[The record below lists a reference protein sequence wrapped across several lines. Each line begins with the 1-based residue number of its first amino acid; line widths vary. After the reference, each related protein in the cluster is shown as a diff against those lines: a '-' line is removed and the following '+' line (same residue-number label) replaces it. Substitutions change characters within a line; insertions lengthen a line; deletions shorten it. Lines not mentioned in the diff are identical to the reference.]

1 MSDGSVVIEISLDDK
16 KADKQLDAF
25 EKDLAKAGT
34 NAGAA
39 LDKAYREAVSDIAS
53 QSKRLKDTF
62 VNAFKSMGSAGS
74 NALKASL
81 NFMRELPSNVQAA
94 LSKLASTVKTGF
106 VNAAKA
112 SITAI
117 KELGT
122 SIKNT
127 AVNIKNGFF
136 SIAKTV
142 QSSIVSA
149 VKVSINVIKSIPS
162 AIKSAGISIKSALVS
177 SLQAAK
183 SAAISFAQTTVKVI
197 RSIPSAAK
205 TAAVAVKDSF
215 VVAYKAA
222 VVAAYMSVKGTI
234 SAVKAIPSATKS
246 AALAVSS
253 AMKTAFSA
261 VASAAKTTG
270 TTVKSA
276 LKTGF
281 SAVKSG
287 AKAAGQAG
295 ISALKGLGNIAKST
309 GSLIKS
315 GLVSGFNAAKA
326 AAKGAGAGMR
336 EALKNSVEKPAEQAR
351 FSVLKLAAALG
362 LIAATK
368 NVVGSA
374 IGRVDTID
382 TATKS
387 LTVLTGS
394 AKDAQLVM
402 TDLTAAIDGTPIA
415 LDAVALGAKK
425 MVAAGM
431 KAANVKPVFT
441 AIADAAYG
449 VGNGSESIDQMTDA
463 ISALQ
468 ASGVA
473 YADDIN
479 RLVDAGVPAW
489 QILANSTGKSVGE
502 MKKYVSEGSL
512 ESTKAIAMLTK
523 GIEEGTTGMA
533 GNTAKMAGLAKT
545 AGNTISGSFANMKTA
560 AVKSLA
566 NIAENLKG
574 PIIQALDVAKNT
586 FKQFAAVTASP
597 EFQKKLSDMI
607 QKIKE
612 LIPVMVKL
620 APTILKVVSA
630 MLALQA
636 VSSVYVAFSNIGK
649 MFVPLKNG
657 LFVIATGFMKLA
669 KTIRHPITAI
679 KNLAFAIKYFIVT
692 SGAVIAIVGAVIAV
706 LYGMYAAFKEN
717 TANIKGFL
725 SGMFDAV
732 KNSFGK
738 IVDVFKQIVSALK
751 PVGSGF
757 KDVLKYIGV
766 GVWVAFGI
774 VLATVVDII
783 QVLARIVLVAIK
795 GLQGL
800 YYAIKAAFQALSG
813 DLKGAKKSLEQ
824 SKEAFVDAGSAIKDA
839 FNKDNYALT
848 GTVEAFKQMGGE
860 AENTAKKTET
870 SGKKIKET
878 LKLVETTAKQTETT
892 VSKSNQAIDTMLSGG
907 VDQYGN
913 KLSEKTKSFLNAAK
927 DLYGQYQE
935 SSKKSQDKYSAAMEK
950 AQDLEGDKRKKAIA
964 DANATLVAEIDK
976 NNGTLLTL
984 QADYAKL
991 LKENKWVDGTEL
1003 TAQQKKFLQQQTAD
1017 IQAELAKQNQLYVEG
1032 NLLKLSNGKT
1042 LNEKERST
1050 SIEVQKSLYADRKKA
1065 VETGEKELADLKKK
1079 KSDATTETEKA
1090 NYQIQIDEQTKKNKT
1105 LAENLQKWASEMN
1118 TIIANGGTLNA
1129 ETFAK
1134 GLSEMGNI
1142 SDEQLSAVWQDFVK
1156 VSGSIDNTLAG
1167 LGAIMSQRGGEG
1179 VQAFVTALQSGDYT
1193 TAALNINNDV
1203 MNTLSTLPNG
1213 MFQNGQSGKDQFIAA
1228 IKSGDFQGAGKFLLD
1243 GVKLGASPLPGE
1255 MNNIGKQGGNANAD
1269 GLKSTAEAN
1278 KSAGAELK
1286 NNAKN
1291 GAFDP
1296 NLFKMTGANNASGFN
1311 GGILDGK
1318 GNAFSAGS
1326 GIGNS
1331 AKSGA
1336 ASVDSSGVGS
1346 DFASGYAQGI
1356 ASGGMMV
1363 AGAASA
1369 LANKALAAVQKKQD
1383 SHSPSKE
1390 SKKLGGDF
1398 GTGYSLGIA
1407 DKNKAVTKAANNL
1420 VASAL
1425 GTESQIKKLSST
1437 LKDKISS
1444 AIDAGLHSK
1453 NKSVGQLKQAKALS
1467 SIEGYIGQQTN
1478 KLAATAKKRD
1488 KVVAQLKAANTKM
1501 ADLTKQSKE
1510 YAASITEKMQSYGSI
1525 SNVDPENP
1533 QSIQAEMQKRLKEIK
1548 AFQANVEKLRKK
1560 GVSKDII
1567 SDILES
1573 GVENGSSYA
1582 QALAKSDAKTIKA
1595 INSTQNQI
1603 NSASKSMGNTAAN
1616 AMYSAGINAAKGLI
1630 NGLNSQKKQ
1639 LENTAKSIANTITNS
1654 VKKALRIHSPSR
1666 VAIEL
1671 GKFFTGGLGNGVLAG
1686 AKGAVQSTNK
1696 MVDKVVNA
1704 ASNMTV
1710 PAITLPKI
1718 SAEKALGLKSVDLNR
1733 TITVKTIIDNKTKES
1748 SNADL
1753 IKAIKES
1760 GAKPVILNLDGEV
1773 LANNSNNRIGSMT
1786 DLGLYGGGLL

>member
-25 EKDLAKAGT
+25 EKDLEKAGT

-197 RSIPSAAK
+197 KSIPGAAK
-205 TAAVAVKDSF
+205 TAATAVKNSF
-215 VVAYKAA
+215 VVAYKAV

-287 AKAAGQAG
+287 AKAVGQAG

-574 PIIQALDVAKNT
+574 PIIQALDVAKNA

-597 EFQKKLSDMI
+597 EFQKKLSDLI

-612 LIPVMVKL
+612 FIPVLIEWAPLL
-620 APTILKVVSA
+620 AKVAAGFVAFNIL
-630 MLALQA
+630 
-636 VSSVYVAFSNIGK
+636 SSVYSKVAGLVMAFRGLASSGTLLGGIVNTVKGS
-649 MFVPLKNG
+649 FLALKVALG
-657 LFVIATGFMKLA
+657 SAAAAFGVI
-669 KTIRHPITAI
+669 I
-679 KNLAFAIKYFIVT
+679 
-692 SGAVIAIVGAVIAV
+692 AVIGAVIAV
-706 LYGMYAAFKEN
+706 AYGMYVSFKEN

-725 SGMFDAV
+725 STMWDGV

-738 IVDVFKQIVSALK
+738 IVDVFKQIVAALK

-757 KDVLKYIGV
+757 KDVLKYV
-766 GVWVAFGI
+766 GVAIWASLGL
-774 VLATVVDII
+774 VLAAVVDII

-795 GLQGL
+795 ALQGL
-800 YYAIKAAFQALSG
+800 YYAIKSAFQALSG

-824 SKEAFVDAGSAIKDA
+824 SKDAFVEAGSAIKDA

-1760 GAKPVILNLDGEV
+1760 RAKPVILNLDGEV

>member
-34 NAGAA
+34 NAGTA

-62 VNAFKSMGSAGS
+62 VNVFKSMGNAGS

-81 NFMRELPSNVQAA
+81 NFIRELPSNVQAA
-94 LSKLASTVKTGF
+94 LSKLASTVKIGF

-112 SITAI
+112 SITAV
-117 KELGT
+117 KNLGT

-142 QSSIVSA
+142 QSSIASA
-149 VKVSINVIKSIPS
+149 VKVSINVIKSIPG

-197 RSIPSAAK
+197 KSIPGAAK
-205 TAAVAVKDSF
+205 TAATAVKNSF
-215 VVAYKAA
+215 VVAYKAV

-246 AALAVSS
+246 AALAISS

-351 FSVLKLAAALG
+351 FSILRLAAAFG

-574 PIIQALDVAKNT
+574 PIIQALDVAKNA

-597 EFQKKLSDMI
+597 EFQKKLSDLI

-612 LIPVMVKL
+612 FIPVLIEWAPVL
-620 APTILKVVSA
+620 AKVAAGFVA
-630 MLALQA
+630 FNII
-636 VSSVYVAFSNIGK
+636 SSVYSKVAGLVMAFRGLASSGTLLGGIVNTVKGAFVGLKAALGSASVAFG
-649 MFVPLKNG
+649 V
-657 LFVIATGFMKLA
+657 
-669 KTIRHPITAI
+669 ITA
-679 KNLAFAIKYFIVT
+679 
-692 SGAVIAIVGAVIAV
+692 VIGSVVAV
-706 LYGMYAAFKEN
+706 LYGMYTAFKEN
-717 TANIKGFL
+717 TAGIKGFL
-725 SGMFDAV
+725 SGMWDAV

-757 KDVLKYIGV
+757 KDILKYIGV

-800 YYAIKAAFQALSG
+800 YYAIKAAFQALHW

-824 SKEAFVDAGSAIKDA
+824 SKDAFVDAGSAIKDA

-860 AENTAKKTET
+860 AEKTAKKTET
-870 SGKKIKET
+870 SGKKIKDT

-892 VSKSNQAIDTMLSGG
+892 VSKSNQAIDMMLSGG
-907 VDQYGN
+907 VDQYGK
-913 KLSEKTKSFLNAAK
+913 KLNEKTKSFLNAAK
-927 DLYGQYQE
+927 DLYEQYQE
-935 SSKKSQDKYSAAMEK
+935 ATKKSQDKYSVAMEK
-950 AQDLEGDKRKKAIA
+950 AQSLEGDKRKKAIA
-964 DANATLVAEIDK
+964 DANKTLVDETTK
-976 NNGTLLTL
+976 NNSTLLTL
-984 QADYAKL
+984 QSDYSNMLKTNRWAD
-991 LKENKWVDGTEL
+991 GQEL
-1003 TAQQKKFLQQQTAD
+1003 TAQQKKFLQQQTTD
-1017 IQAELAKQNQLYVEG
+1017 IQTELAKQNQLYVEA
-1032 NLLKLSNGKT
+1032 NLLRLEQGKS
-1042 LNEKERST
+1042 LNEKERNT
-1050 SIEVQKSLYADRKKA
+1050 SLEVQKSLYEEKKKA
-1065 VETGEKELADLKKK
+1065 VETGEKSLADLKKK
-1079 KSDATTETEKA
+1079 KADASTETEKA

-1105 LAENLQKWASEMN
+1105 LSTNLKNWATEMN
-1118 TIIANGGTLNA
+1118 AIIANGGTLNA
-1129 ETFAK
+1129 ETFAS
-1134 GLSEMGNI
+1134 GLSQLGNI
-1142 SDEQLSAVWQDFVK
+1142 SDEQLSALWQNFV
-1156 VSGSIDNTLAG
+1156 STSTSIDNTLSG
-1167 LGAIMSQRGGEG
+1167 LAAIMGQRGGEG

-1213 MFQNGQSGKDQFIAA
+1213 MFQNGQSGKDQFITA

-1318 GNAFSAGS
+1318 GNAFSAGT

-1346 DFASGYAQGI
+1346 DFASGYVNGI
-1356 ASGGMMV
+1356 LSGMGAV
-1363 AGAASA
+1363 GEAAGS
-1369 LANKALAAVQKKQD
+1369 LANKALQAVKDAQKSK
-1383 SHSPSKE
+1383 SPSKKA
-1390 SKKLGGDF
+1390 KKLGGDF
-1398 GTGYSLGIA
+1398 GSGYSLGIA
-1407 DKNKAVTKAANNL
+1407 SKTKAVNKAASNL
-1420 VASAL
+1420 VAGAL

-1453 NKSVGQLKQAKALS
+1453 NKSSGQLKQAKALN
-1467 SIEGYIGQQTN
+1467 SIEGYIVQQTN
-1478 KLAATAKKRD
+1478 RLAATAKKRD

-1567 SDILES
+1567 NDILEA

-1616 AMYSAGINAAKGLI
+1616 AMYSAGINAARGLI

-1639 LENTAKSIANTITNS
+1639 LEKTAKSIANTITNS
-1654 VKKALRIHSPSR
+1654 VKKALKIHSPSR
-1666 VAIEL
+1666 VAIEI

-1704 ASNMTV
+1704 ASYMTV
-1710 PAITLPKI
+1710 PTINLPKI

-1733 TITVKTIIDNKTKES
+1733 TITVKTIINNKTKES

-1753 IKAIKES
+1753 IKAIQQS
-1760 GAKPVILNLDGEV
+1760 GDRPIIFNVDGKDI
-1773 LANNSNNRIGSMT
+1773 ADNTNNHIGSST
-1786 DLGLYGGGLL
+1786 SLAFYGKGL

>member
-1 MSDGSVVIEISLDDK
+1 MSDGSVVIEISLDDT
-16 KADKQLDAF
+16 KADKQLDTF

-62 VNAFKSMGSAGS
+62 VNAFKSMGNAGS

-81 NFMRELPSNVQAA
+81 SFMRELPANVGSA

-112 SITAI
+112 SITAV
-117 KELGT
+117 KNLGT

-149 VKVSINVIKSIPS
+149 VKTSINVIKSIPG
-162 AIKSAGISIKSALVS
+162 AIKSAGSSIKSALVS
-177 SLQAAK
+177 SLHAAK
-183 SAAISFAQTTVKVI
+183 TAAISFAQTTVKVI
-197 RSIPSAAK
+197 KSIPGAAK
-205 TAAVAVKDSF
+205 TAATAVKNSF
-215 VVAYKAA
+215 VVAYKAV

-261 VASAAKTTG
+261 VVSAAKTTG
-270 TTVKSA
+270 TTVKTA
-276 LKTGF
+276 LTNGF
-281 SAVKSG
+281 SAIKSG
-287 AKAAGQAG
+287 AKTAGQVG
-295 ISALKGLGNIAKST
+295 ISALKGLGNAAKST
-309 GSLIKS
+309 GSLIKN
-315 GLVSGFNAAKA
+315 GLVSGFNAAKS

-351 FSVLKLAAALG
+351 FSILRLAAAFG

-431 KAANVKPVFT
+431 QAANVKPVFT

-473 YADDIN
+473 YSDDIN

-574 PIIQALDVAKNT
+574 PIIQALDVAKNA
-586 FKQFAAVTASP
+586 FKQFASVTASP

-612 LIPVMVKL
+612 LIPVLIEL
-620 APTILKVVSA
+620 APILAKVA
-630 MLALQA
+630 AGFIA
-636 VSSVYVAFSNIGK
+636 FNIISSVYSKIAGLVGAIKGLASSGSLLGSIINTVRSSFLALKVALGSATAAFG
-649 MFVPLKNG
+649 
-657 LFVIATGFMKLA
+657 VIA
-669 KTIRHPITAI
+669 
-679 KNLAFAIKYFIVT
+679 
-692 SGAVIAIVGAVIAV
+692 AVIGAVIAV

-757 KDVLKYIGV
+757 KDILKYVGV

-795 GLQGL
+795 ALQGL
-800 YYAIKAAFQALSG
+800 YYALKAANQAAHW
-813 DLKGAKKSLEQ
+813 DLKGAKKSIEQ
-824 SKEAFVDAGSAIKDA
+824 SKDAFVDAGSAIKDA

-848 GTVEAFKQMGGE
+848 GTIESLKEMGGE
-860 AENTAKKTET
+860 AEKTGTKAET
-870 SGKKIKET
+870 SNKKISSS
-878 LKLVETTAKQTETT
+878 LKLVESTAKQTEAT

-907 VDQYGN
+907 VEQYGN
-913 KLSEKTKSFLNAAK
+913 KLNEKTKSFLNAAK
-927 DLYGQYQE
+927 ELYSNYQE
-935 SSKKSQDKYSAAMEK
+935 SAQKSQDKYTAAMEK
-950 AQDLEGDKRKKAIA
+950 AQSLEGEKRKKVIA

-991 LKENKWVDGTEL
+991 LKGNKWVDGTEL

-1032 NLLKLSNGKT
+1032 NLLKLANGKT
-1042 LNEKERST
+1042 LNEKERAT
-1050 SIEVQKSLYADRKKA
+1050 SIEVQKSLYGDRKKA
-1065 VETGEKELADLKKK
+1065 VETGEKELADLKRK

-1105 LAENLQKWASEMN
+1105 LAGNLQKWASEMN
-1118 TIIANGGTLNA
+1118 AIIANGGTLNA

-1142 SDEQLSAVWQDFVK
+1142 SDEQLGAVWQDFVK

-1167 LGAIMSQRGGEG
+1167 LAAVMSQRGGEG
-1179 VQAFVTALQSGDYT
+1179 VQAFVTALQIGDYT
-1193 TAALNINNDV
+1193 TAALKINDDV
-1203 MNTLSTLPNG
+1203 LNTISGLPNS
-1213 MFQNGQSGKDQFIAA
+1213 MFLNGQSGKDQFLLA

-1243 GVKLGASPLPGE
+1243 GVKMGADPLPGE
-1255 MNNIGKQGGNANAD
+1255 MEKNGKKSGDAQAKGV
-1269 GLKSTAEAN
+1269 KSTAEAN
-1278 KSAGAELK
+1278 KSAGKEIK
-1286 NNAKN
+1286 NNAKS

-1296 NLFKMTGANNASGFN
+1296 NLFKMTGSKNSSGFN
-1311 GGILDGK
+1311 NGILGGKDG
-1318 GNAFSAGS
+1318 AFSAGTS
-1326 GIGNS
+1326 VGGS

-1346 DFASGYAQGI
+1346 DFAAGFANGIRSG
-1356 ASGGMMV
+1356 
-1363 AGAASA
+1363 AGAVGEAAASIA
-1369 LANKALAAVQKKQD
+1369 AKALAAVQKKQD
-1383 SHSPSKE
+1383 SHSPSKK

-1398 GTGYSLGIA
+1398 GSGYSLGIA
-1407 DKNKAVTKAANNL
+1407 SKTKAVTKAASNL
-1420 VASAL
+1420 VAGAL
-1425 GTESQIKKLSST
+1425 GTEKQIKKLSST
-1437 LKDKISS
+1437 LKDKVSS

-1453 NKSVGQLKQAKALS
+1453 NKSRGQLKQAKALN
-1467 SIEGYIGQQTN
+1467 SIEGYIAQQTN

-1510 YAASITEKMQSYGSI
+1510 YEASITEKMQSYGSI
-1525 SNVDPENP
+1525 SNVDAENP
-1533 QSIQAEMQKRLKEIK
+1533 QSIQQEMQKRLKEIK

-1639 LENTAKSIANTITNS
+1639 LEKTAKSIANTITNS

-1666 VAIEL
+1666 VAVEL

-1686 AKGAVQSTNK
+1686 AKGAVKSTNK
-1696 MVDKVVNA
+1696 MVDSVVNA
-1704 ASNMTV
+1704 ASNLTA
-1710 PAITLPKI
+1710 PKITLPHV
-1718 SAEKALGLKSVDLNR
+1718 SAEKALGLKSSDLNR
-1733 TITVKTIIDNKTKES
+1733 TITVKAIVENES
-1748 SNADL
+1748 
-1753 IKAIKES
+1753 K
-1760 GAKPVILNLDGEV
+1760 
-1773 LANNSNNRIGSMT
+1773 NNSNS
-1786 DLGLYGGGLL
+1786 DLINAIEKSGGRPIILNVDGKVIADNTNNHLGNSTSLAFYGKGL

>member
-25 EKDLAKAGT
+25 EKDLEKAGT

-112 SITAI
+112 SITAV
-117 KELGT
+117 KNLGT

-149 VKVSINVIKSIPS
+149 VKVSINVIKSIPG

-197 RSIPSAAK
+197 KSIPGAAK
-205 TAAVAVKDSF
+205 TAATAVKNSF
-215 VVAYKAA
+215 VVAYKAV

-309 GSLIKS
+309 GSLIKT

-574 PIIQALDVAKNT
+574 PIIQALDVAKNA

-597 EFQKKLSDMI
+597 EFQKKLSDLI

-612 LIPVMVKL
+612 FIPVLIEWAPLL
-620 APTILKVVSA
+620 AKVAAGFVA
-630 MLALQA
+630 FNII
-636 VSSVYVAFSNIGK
+636 SSVYSKVAGLVMAFRGLASSGTLLGGIVNTVKGS
-649 MFVPLKNG
+649 FLALKVALG
-657 LFVIATGFMKLA
+657 SAAAAFGVI
-669 KTIRHPITAI
+669 I
-679 KNLAFAIKYFIVT
+679 
-692 SGAVIAIVGAVIAV
+692 AVIGAVIAV
-706 LYGMYAAFKEN
+706 AYGMYVSFKEN

-725 SGMFDAV
+725 STMWDGV

-738 IVDVFKQIVSALK
+738 IVDVFKQIVAALK

-757 KDVLKYIGV
+757 KDVLKYV
-766 GVWVAFGI
+766 GVAIWASLGL
-774 VLATVVDII
+774 VLAAVVDII

-795 GLQGL
+795 ALQGL
-800 YYAIKAAFQALSG
+800 YYAIKAAFQALHW

-824 SKEAFVDAGSAIKDA
+824 SKDAFVEAGSAIKDA

-860 AENTAKKTET
+860 AEKTAKKTET

-907 VDQYGN
+907 VDQYGK
-913 KLSEKTKSFLNAAK
+913 KLSEKTESFLNAAK
-927 DLYGQYQE
+927 DLYEQYQE
-935 SSKKSQDKYSAAMEK
+935 ATKKSQDKYSVAMEK
-950 AQDLEGDKRKKAIA
+950 AQSLEGDKRKKAIA
-964 DANATLVAEIDK
+964 DANKTLVDETTK
-976 NNGTLLTL
+976 NNSTLLTL
-984 QADYAKL
+984 QSDYSNMLKTNRWAD
-991 LKENKWVDGTEL
+991 GQEL
-1003 TAQQKKFLQQQTAD
+1003 TAQQKKFLQQQTTD
-1017 IQAELAKQNQLYVEG
+1017 IQTELAKQNQLYVEA
-1032 NLLKLSNGKT
+1032 NLLRLEQGKS
-1042 LNEKERST
+1042 LNEKERNT
-1050 SIEVQKSLYADRKKA
+1050 SLEVQKSLYEEKKKA
-1065 VETGEKELADLKKK
+1065 VETGEKSLADLKKK
-1079 KSDATTETEKA
+1079 KADASTETEKA

-1105 LAENLQKWASEMN
+1105 LSTNLKNWATEMN
-1118 TIIANGGTLNA
+1118 AIIANGGTLNA
-1129 ETFAK
+1129 ETFAS
-1134 GLSEMGNI
+1134 GLSQLGNI
-1142 SDEQLSAVWQDFVK
+1142 SDEQLSALWQNFV
-1156 VSGSIDNTLAG
+1156 STSTSIDNTLSG
-1167 LGAIMSQRGGEG
+1167 LAAIMGQRGGEG

-1213 MFQNGQSGKDQFIAA
+1213 MFQNGQSGKDQFITA

-1318 GNAFSAGS
+1318 GNAFSAGT

-1390 SKKLGGDF
+1390 SKKLGRDF

-1420 VASAL
+1420 VAGAL
-1425 GTESQIKKLSST
+1425 GTEKQIKKLSTT

-1453 NKSVGQLKQAKALS
+1453 NKSAGQLKQAKALN

-1525 SNVDPENP
+1525 SNVDAENP

-1666 VAIEL
+1666 VAVEL

-1753 IKAIKES
+1753 IKAIQQS
-1760 GAKPVILNLDGEV
+1760 GDRPIIFNVDGKNLAEN
-1773 LANNSNNRIGSMT
+1773 ANNRIGTMGN
-1786 DLGLYGGGLL
+1786 LGLYGGGLL

>member
-112 SITAI
+112 SIAAV
-117 KELGT
+117 KNLGT

-197 RSIPSAAK
+197 KGIPGAAK

-215 VVAYKAA
+215 VVAYKAV

-523 GIEEGTTGMA
+523 GIEEGTSGMA

-574 PIIQALDVAKNT
+574 PIIQALDVAKNA

-597 EFQKKLSDMI
+597 EFQKKLSDLI

-612 LIPVMVKL
+612 FIPVLIEWAPLL
-620 APTILKVVSA
+620 AKVAAGFVAFNIL
-630 MLALQA
+630 
-636 VSSVYVAFSNIGK
+636 SSVYSKVAGLVMAFRGLASSGTLLGGIVNTVKGS
-649 MFVPLKNG
+649 FLALKVALG
-657 LFVIATGFMKLA
+657 SAAAAFGVI
-669 KTIRHPITAI
+669 I
-679 KNLAFAIKYFIVT
+679 
-692 SGAVIAIVGAVIAV
+692 AVIGAVIAV
-706 LYGMYAAFKEN
+706 AYGMYVSFKEN

-725 SGMFDAV
+725 STMWDGV

-738 IVDVFKQIVSALK
+738 IVDVFKQIVAALK

-757 KDVLKYIGV
+757 KDVLKYV
-766 GVWVAFGI
+766 GVAIWASLGL
-774 VLATVVDII
+774 VLAAVVDII

-795 GLQGL
+795 ALQGL
-800 YYAIKAAFQALSG
+800 YYAIKSAFQALSG

-824 SKEAFVDAGSAIKDA
+824 SKDAFVEAGSAIKDA

-950 AQDLEGDKRKKAIA
+950 AQTLEGDKRKKAIA
-964 DANATLVAEIDK
+964 DANTALVSEINK

-991 LKENKWVDGTEL
+991 LKGNKWVDGTEL

-1032 NLLKLSNGKT
+1032 NLLKLANGKT

-1079 KSDATTETEKA
+1079 KADASTETEKA

-1105 LAENLQKWASEMN
+1105 LAGNLQKWASEMN
-1118 TIIANGGTLNA
+1118 AIIANGGTLNA

-1167 LGAIMSQRGGEG
+1167 LAAVMSQRGGEG

-1203 MNTLSTLPNG
+1203 LSTISSLPNG
-1213 MFQNGQSGKDQFIAA
+1213 MFLNGENGKNQFLTA
-1228 IKSGDFQGAGKFLLD
+1228 IKSGDFQGAGKYLVD
-1243 GVKLGASPLPGE
+1243 GVKMGTDSIDSE
-1255 MNNIGKQGGNANAD
+1255 MKTKGQTGGQNFAD
-1269 GLKSTAEAN
+1269 GVKGKEGAA
-1278 KSAGAELK
+1278 KSAGSAVK
-1286 NNAKN
+1286 NKAKE
-1291 GAFDP
+1291 GATDP
-1296 NLFKMTGANNASGFN
+1296 NAFKAVGSKDSAGFN
-1311 GGILDGK
+1311 NGVMGGK
-1318 GNAFSAGS
+1318 GGAYSAGS
-1326 GIGNS
+1326 SVGNS

-1336 ASVDSSGVGS
+1336 GSVDSSGVGS
-1346 DFASGYAQGI
+1346 DFASGYVNGI
-1356 ASGGMMV
+1356 LSGMGAV
-1363 AGAASA
+1363 GRAAAS

-1383 SHSPSKE
+1383 SHSPAKK

-1398 GTGYSLGIA
+1398 GSGYSLGIA
-1407 DKNKAVTKAANNL
+1407 SKTKAVNKAASNL
-1420 VASAL
+1420 VAGAL

-1453 NKSVGQLKQAKALS
+1453 NKSSGQLKQAKALN
-1467 SIEGYIGQQTN
+1467 SIEGYIVQQTN
-1478 KLAATAKKRD
+1478 RLAATAKKRD
-1488 KVVAQLKAANTKM
+1488 KVVAQLKAANTNM

-1533 QSIQAEMQKRLKEIK
+1533 QSIQVEMQKRLKEIK

-1567 SDILES
+1567 NDILEA

-1639 LENTAKSIANTITNS
+1639 LEKTAKSIANTITNS
-1654 VKKALRIHSPSR
+1654 VKKALKIHSPSR

-1710 PAITLPKI
+1710 PTINLPKI

-1753 IKAIKES
+1753 IKAIQQS
-1760 GAKPVILNLDGEV
+1760 GDRPIIFNVDGKDIADITNNHLGSSIS
-1773 LANNSNNRIGSMT
+1773 LAFYGK
-1786 DLGLYGGGLL
+1786 GL

>member
-1 MSDGSVVIEISLDDK
+1 
-16 KADKQLDAF
+16 
-25 EKDLAKAGT
+25 
-34 NAGAA
+34 
-39 LDKAYREAVSDIAS
+39 
-53 QSKRLKDTF
+53 
-62 VNAFKSMGSAGS
+62 

-81 NFMRELPSNVQAA
+81 SFMRELPANVGSA

-112 SITAI
+112 SITAV
-117 KELGT
+117 KNLGT

-149 VKVSINVIKSIPS
+149 VKTSINVIKSIPG
-162 AIKSAGISIKSALVS
+162 AIKSAGSSIKSALVS
-177 SLQAAK
+177 SLHAAK
-183 SAAISFAQTTVKVI
+183 TAAISFAQTTVKVI
-197 RSIPSAAK
+197 KSIPGAAK
-205 TAAVAVKDSF
+205 TAATAVKNSF
-215 VVAYKAA
+215 VVAYKAV

-261 VASAAKTTG
+261 VVSAAKTTG
-270 TTVKSA
+270 TTVKTA
-276 LKTGF
+276 LTNGF
-281 SAVKSG
+281 SAIKSG
-287 AKAAGQAG
+287 AKTAGQVG
-295 ISALKGLGNIAKST
+295 ISALKGLGNAAKST
-309 GSLIKS
+309 GSLIKN
-315 GLVSGFNAAKA
+315 GLVSGFNAAKS

-351 FSVLKLAAALG
+351 FSILRLAAAFG

-431 KAANVKPVFT
+431 QAANVKPVFT

-473 YADDIN
+473 YSDDIN

-574 PIIQALDVAKNT
+574 PIIQALDVAKNA
-586 FKQFAAVTASP
+586 FKQFASVTASP

-612 LIPVMVKL
+612 LIPVLIEL
-620 APTILKVVSA
+620 APILAKVA
-630 MLALQA
+630 AGFIA
-636 VSSVYVAFSNIGK
+636 FNIISSVYSKIAGLVGAIKGLASSGSLLGSIINTVRGSFLALKVALGSATAAFG
-649 MFVPLKNG
+649 
-657 LFVIATGFMKLA
+657 VIA
-669 KTIRHPITAI
+669 
-679 KNLAFAIKYFIVT
+679 
-692 SGAVIAIVGAVIAV
+692 AVIGAVIAV

-757 KDVLKYIGV
+757 KDILKYVGV

-795 GLQGL
+795 ALQGL
-800 YYAIKAAFQALSG
+800 YYALKAANQAAHW
-813 DLKGAKKSLEQ
+813 DLKGAKKSIEQ
-824 SKEAFVDAGSAIKDA
+824 SKDAFVDAGSAIKDA

-848 GTVEAFKQMGGE
+848 GTIESLKEMGGE
-860 AENTAKKTET
+860 AEKTGTKAET
-870 SGKKIKET
+870 SNKKISSS
-878 LKLVETTAKQTETT
+878 LKLVESTAKQTEAT

-913 KLSEKTKSFLNAAK
+913 KLNEKTKSFLNAAK
-927 DLYGQYQE
+927 ELYSNYQE
-935 SSKKSQDKYSAAMEK
+935 SAQKSQDKYTAAMEK
-950 AQDLEGDKRKKAIA
+950 AQSLEGEKRKKVIA

-991 LKENKWVDGTEL
+991 LKGNKWVDGTEL

-1032 NLLKLSNGKT
+1032 NLLKLANGKT
-1042 LNEKERST
+1042 LNEKERAT
-1050 SIEVQKSLYADRKKA
+1050 SIEVQKSLYGDRKKA
-1065 VETGEKELADLKKK
+1065 VETGEKELADLKRK

-1105 LAENLQKWASEMN
+1105 LAGNLQKWASEMN
-1118 TIIANGGTLNA
+1118 AIIANGGTLNA

-1142 SDEQLSAVWQDFVK
+1142 SDEQLGAVWQDFVK

-1167 LGAIMSQRGGEG
+1167 LAAVMSQRGGEG
-1179 VQAFVTALQSGDYT
+1179 VQAFVTALQIGDYT
-1193 TAALNINNDV
+1193 TAALKINDDV
-1203 MNTLSTLPNG
+1203 LNTISGLPNS
-1213 MFQNGQSGKDQFIAA
+1213 MFLNGQSGKDQFLLA

-1243 GVKLGASPLPGE
+1243 GVKMGADPLPGE
-1255 MNNIGKQGGNANAD
+1255 MEKNGKKSGDAQAKGV
-1269 GLKSTAEAN
+1269 KSTAEAN
-1278 KSAGAELK
+1278 KSAGKEIK
-1286 NNAKN
+1286 NNAKS

-1296 NLFKMTGANNASGFN
+1296 NLFKMTGSKNSSGFN
-1311 GGILDGK
+1311 NGILGGKDG
-1318 GNAFSAGS
+1318 AFSAGTS
-1326 GIGNS
+1326 VGGS

-1346 DFASGYAQGI
+1346 DFAAGFANGIRSG
-1356 ASGGMMV
+1356 
-1363 AGAASA
+1363 AGAVGEAAASIA
-1369 LANKALAAVQKKQD
+1369 AKALAAVQKKQD
-1383 SHSPSKE
+1383 SHSPSKK

-1398 GTGYSLGIA
+1398 GSGYSLGIA
-1407 DKNKAVTKAANNL
+1407 SKTKAVTKAASNL
-1420 VASAL
+1420 VAGAL
-1425 GTESQIKKLSST
+1425 GTEKQIKKLSST
-1437 LKDKISS
+1437 LKDKVSS

-1453 NKSVGQLKQAKALS
+1453 NKSRGQLKQAKALN
-1467 SIEGYIGQQTN
+1467 SIEGYIAQQTN

-1525 SNVDPENP
+1525 SNVDAENP
-1533 QSIQAEMQKRLKEIK
+1533 QSIQQEMQKRLKEIK

-1639 LENTAKSIANTITNS
+1639 LEKTAKSIANTITNS

-1666 VAIEL
+1666 VAVEL

-1686 AKGAVQSTNK
+1686 AKGAVKSTNK
-1696 MVDKVVNA
+1696 MVDSVVNA
-1704 ASNMTV
+1704 ASNLTA
-1710 PAITLPKI
+1710 PKITLPHV
-1718 SAEKALGLKSVDLNR
+1718 SAEKALGLKSSDLNR
-1733 TITVKTIIDNKTKES
+1733 TITVKAIVENES
-1748 SNADL
+1748 
-1753 IKAIKES
+1753 K
-1760 GAKPVILNLDGEV
+1760 
-1773 LANNSNNRIGSMT
+1773 NNSNS
-1786 DLGLYGGGLL
+1786 DLINAIEKSGGRPIILNVDGKVIADNTNNHLGNSTSLAFYGKGL

>member
-197 RSIPSAAK
+197 KSIPGAAK
-205 TAAVAVKDSF
+205 TAATAVKNSF
-215 VVAYKAA
+215 VVAYKAV

-270 TTVKSA
+270 TTAKSA

-431 KAANVKPVFT
+431 KATNVKPVFT

-574 PIIQALDVAKNT
+574 PIIQALDVAKNA

-597 EFQKKLSDMI
+597 EFQKKLSDLI

-612 LIPVMVKL
+612 FIPVLIEWAPLL
-620 APTILKVVSA
+620 AKVAAGFVAFNIL
-630 MLALQA
+630 
-636 VSSVYVAFSNIGK
+636 SSVYSKVAGLVMAFRGLASSGTLLGGIVNTVKGS
-649 MFVPLKNG
+649 FLALKVALG
-657 LFVIATGFMKLA
+657 SAAAAFGVI
-669 KTIRHPITAI
+669 I
-679 KNLAFAIKYFIVT
+679 
-692 SGAVIAIVGAVIAV
+692 AVIGAVIAV
-706 LYGMYAAFKEN
+706 AYGMYVSFKEN

-725 SGMFDAV
+725 STMWDGV

-738 IVDVFKQIVSALK
+738 IVDVFKQIVAALK

-757 KDVLKYIGV
+757 KDVLKYV
-766 GVWVAFGI
+766 GVAIWASLGL
-774 VLATVVDII
+774 VLAAVVDII

-795 GLQGL
+795 ALQGL
-800 YYAIKAAFQALSG
+800 YYAIKAAFQALHW

-824 SKEAFVDAGSAIKDA
+824 SKDAFVEAGSAIKDA

-860 AENTAKKTET
+860 AEKTAKKTET

-892 VSKSNQAIDTMLSGG
+892 VSKSNQAIDTMLNGG
-907 VDQYGN
+907 VDQYGK
-913 KLSEKTKSFLNAAK
+913 KLSEKTESFLNAAK
-927 DLYGQYQE
+927 DLYEQYQE
-935 SSKKSQDKYSAAMEK
+935 ATKKSQDKYSVAMEK
-950 AQDLEGDKRKKAIA
+950 AQSLEGDKRKKAIA
-964 DANATLVAEIDK
+964 DANKTLVDETTK
-976 NNGTLLTL
+976 NNSTLLTL
-984 QADYAKL
+984 QSDYSNMLKTNRWAD
-991 LKENKWVDGTEL
+991 GQEL
-1003 TAQQKKFLQQQTAD
+1003 TAQQKKFLQQQTTD
-1017 IQAELAKQNQLYVEG
+1017 IQTELAKQNQLYVEA
-1032 NLLKLSNGKT
+1032 NLLRLEQGKS
-1042 LNEKERST
+1042 LNEKERNT
-1050 SIEVQKSLYADRKKA
+1050 SLEVQKSLYEEKKKA
-1065 VETGEKELADLKKK
+1065 VETGEKSLADLKKK
-1079 KSDATTETEKA
+1079 KADASTETEKA

-1105 LAENLQKWASEMN
+1105 LSTNLKNWATEMN
-1118 TIIANGGTLNA
+1118 AIIANGGTLNA
-1129 ETFAK
+1129 ETFAN
-1134 GLSEMGNI
+1134 GLSQLGNI
-1142 SDEQLSAVWQDFVK
+1142 SDEQLSALWQNFV
-1156 VSGSIDNTLAG
+1156 STSTSIDNTLSG
-1167 LGAIMSQRGGEG
+1167 LAAIMGQRGGEG
-1179 VQAFVTALQSGDYT
+1179 VQAFVTAIQSKDYT

-1203 MNTLSTLPNG
+1203 LNTLSSLPNG
-1213 MFQNGQSGKDQFIAA
+1213 MFLNGQNGKNQFIAA
-1228 IKSGDFQGAGKFLLD
+1228 IKSNEYQEAGKYLVD
-1243 GVKLGASPLPGE
+1243 GVKMGASPLPNELNG
-1255 MNNIGKQGGNANAD
+1255 IGKQGGNANAD
-1269 GLKSTAEAN
+1269 GIKSTAEAN
-1278 KSAGAELK
+1278 KNAGATIK

-1296 NLFKMTGANNASGFN
+1296 NLFQMTGVSNANGFN

-1318 GNAFSAGS
+1318 GNAFSAGT

-1453 NKSVGQLKQAKALS
+1453 NKSVGQLKQAKALN

-1533 QSIQAEMQKRLKEIK
+1533 RSIQQEMQKRLKEIK

-1560 GVSKDII
+1560 GVSKDIV
-1567 SDILES
+1567 SDILDA

-1671 GKFFTGGLGNGVLAG
+1671 GKFFTDGLGNGVLAG

-1704 ASNMTV
+1704 ASNLTV

>member
-1 MSDGSVVIEISLDDK
+1 MSDGSVVIEISLDDT
-16 KADKQLDAF
+16 KADKQLDTF

-62 VNAFKSMGSAGS
+62 VNAFKSMGNAGS

-81 NFMRELPSNVQAA
+81 SFMRELPANVGSA

-112 SITAI
+112 SITAV
-117 KELGT
+117 KNLGT

-149 VKVSINVIKSIPS
+149 VKTSINVIKSIPG
-162 AIKSAGISIKSALVS
+162 AIKSAGSSIKSALVS
-177 SLQAAK
+177 SLHAAK
-183 SAAISFAQTTVKVI
+183 TAAISFAQTTVKVI
-197 RSIPSAAK
+197 KSIPGAAK
-205 TAAVAVKDSF
+205 TAATAVKNSF
-215 VVAYKAA
+215 VVAYKAV

-261 VASAAKTTG
+261 VVSAAKTTG
-270 TTVKSA
+270 TTVKTA
-276 LKTGF
+276 LTNGF
-281 SAVKSG
+281 SAIKSG
-287 AKAAGQAG
+287 AKTAGQVG
-295 ISALKGLGNIAKST
+295 ISALKGLGNAAKST
-309 GSLIKS
+309 GSLIKN
-315 GLVSGFNAAKA
+315 GLVSGFNAAKS

-351 FSVLKLAAALG
+351 FSILRLAAAFG

-431 KAANVKPVFT
+431 QAANVKPVFT

-473 YADDIN
+473 YSDDIN

-574 PIIQALDVAKNT
+574 PIIQALDVAKNA
-586 FKQFAAVTASP
+586 FKQFASVTASP

-612 LIPVMVKL
+612 LIPVLIEL
-620 APTILKVVSA
+620 APILAKVA
-630 MLALQA
+630 AGFIA
-636 VSSVYVAFSNIGK
+636 FNIISSVYSKIAGLAGAIKGLASSGSLLGGIINTVRGSFLALKVALGSATAAFG
-649 MFVPLKNG
+649 
-657 LFVIATGFMKLA
+657 VIA
-669 KTIRHPITAI
+669 
-679 KNLAFAIKYFIVT
+679 
-692 SGAVIAIVGAVIAV
+692 AVIGAVIAV

-757 KDVLKYIGV
+757 KDILKYVGV

-795 GLQGL
+795 ALQGL
-800 YYAIKAAFQALSG
+800 YYALKAANQAAHW
-813 DLKGAKKSLEQ
+813 DLKGAKKSIEQ
-824 SKEAFVDAGSAIKDA
+824 SKDAFVDAGSAIKDA

-848 GTVEAFKQMGGE
+848 GTIESLKEMGGE
-860 AENTAKKTET
+860 AEKTGTKAET
-870 SGKKIKET
+870 SNKKISSS
-878 LKLVETTAKQTETT
+878 LKLVESTAKQTEAT

-913 KLSEKTKSFLNAAK
+913 KLNEKTKSFLNAAK
-927 DLYGQYQE
+927 ELYSNYQE
-935 SSKKSQDKYSAAMEK
+935 SAQKSQDKYTAAMEK
-950 AQDLEGDKRKKAIA
+950 AQSLEGEKRKKVIA

-991 LKENKWVDGTEL
+991 LKGNKWVDGTEL

-1032 NLLKLSNGKT
+1032 NLLKLANGKT
-1042 LNEKERST
+1042 LNEKERAT
-1050 SIEVQKSLYADRKKA
+1050 SIEVQKSLYGDRKKA
-1065 VETGEKELADLKKK
+1065 VETGEKELADLKRK

-1105 LAENLQKWASEMN
+1105 LAGNLQKWASEMN
-1118 TIIANGGTLNA
+1118 AIIANGGTLNA

-1142 SDEQLSAVWQDFVK
+1142 SDEQLGAVWQDFVK

-1167 LGAIMSQRGGEG
+1167 LAAVMSQRGGEG
-1179 VQAFVTALQSGDYT
+1179 VQAFVTALQIGDYT
-1193 TAALNINNDV
+1193 TAALKINDDV
-1203 MNTLSTLPNG
+1203 LNTISGLPNS
-1213 MFQNGQSGKDQFIAA
+1213 MFLNGQSGKDQFLLA

-1243 GVKLGASPLPGE
+1243 GVKMGADPLPGE
-1255 MNNIGKQGGNANAD
+1255 MEKNGKKSGDAQAKGV
-1269 GLKSTAEAN
+1269 KSTAEAN
-1278 KSAGAELK
+1278 KSAGKEIK
-1286 NNAKN
+1286 NNAKS

-1296 NLFKMTGANNASGFN
+1296 NLFKMTGSKNSSGFN
-1311 GGILDGK
+1311 NGILGGKDG
-1318 GNAFSAGS
+1318 AFSAGTS
-1326 GIGNS
+1326 VGGS

-1346 DFASGYAQGI
+1346 DFAAGFANGIRSG
-1356 ASGGMMV
+1356 
-1363 AGAASA
+1363 AGAVGEAAASIA
-1369 LANKALAAVQKKQD
+1369 AKALAAVQKKQD
-1383 SHSPSKE
+1383 SHSPSKK

-1398 GTGYSLGIA
+1398 GSGYSLGIA
-1407 DKNKAVTKAANNL
+1407 SKTKAVTKAASNL
-1420 VASAL
+1420 VAGAL
-1425 GTESQIKKLSST
+1425 GTEKQIKKLSST
-1437 LKDKISS
+1437 LKDKVSS

-1453 NKSVGQLKQAKALS
+1453 NKSRGQLKQAKALN
-1467 SIEGYIGQQTN
+1467 SIEGYIAQQTN

-1501 ADLTKQSKE
+1501 ADLTKRSKE

-1525 SNVDPENP
+1525 SNVDAENP
-1533 QSIQAEMQKRLKEIK
+1533 QSIQQEMQKRLKEIK

-1630 NGLNSQKKQ
+1630 KGLNSQKKQ
-1639 LENTAKSIANTITNS
+1639 LEKTAKSIANTITNS

-1666 VAIEL
+1666 VAVEL

-1686 AKGAVQSTNK
+1686 AKGAVKSTNK
-1696 MVDKVVNA
+1696 MVDSVVNA
-1704 ASNMTV
+1704 ASNLTA
-1710 PAITLPKI
+1710 PKITLPHV
-1718 SAEKALGLKSVDLNR
+1718 SAEKALGLKSSDLNR
-1733 TITVKTIIDNKTKES
+1733 TITVKAIVENES
-1748 SNADL
+1748 
-1753 IKAIKES
+1753 K
-1760 GAKPVILNLDGEV
+1760 
-1773 LANNSNNRIGSMT
+1773 NNSNS
-1786 DLGLYGGGLL
+1786 DLINAIEKSGGRPIILNVDGKVIADNTNNHLGNSTSLAFYGKGL

>member
-197 RSIPSAAK
+197 KSIPGAAK
-205 TAAVAVKDSF
+205 TAATAVKNSF
-215 VVAYKAA
+215 VVAYKAV

-270 TTVKSA
+270 TTAKSA

-574 PIIQALDVAKNT
+574 PIIQALDVAKNA

-597 EFQKKLSDMI
+597 EFQKKLSDLI

-612 LIPVMVKL
+612 FIPVLIEWAPLL
-620 APTILKVVSA
+620 AKVAAGFVA
-630 MLALQA
+630 FNII
-636 VSSVYVAFSNIGK
+636 SSVYSKVAGLVMAFRGLASSGTLLGGIVNTVKGS
-649 MFVPLKNG
+649 FLALKVALG
-657 LFVIATGFMKLA
+657 SAAAAFGVI
-669 KTIRHPITAI
+669 I
-679 KNLAFAIKYFIVT
+679 
-692 SGAVIAIVGAVIAV
+692 AVIGAVIAV
-706 LYGMYAAFKEN
+706 AYGMYVSFKEN

-725 SGMFDAV
+725 STMWDGV

-738 IVDVFKQIVSALK
+738 IVDVFKQIVAALK

-757 KDVLKYIGV
+757 KDVLKYV
-766 GVWVAFGI
+766 GVAIWASLGL
-774 VLATVVDII
+774 VLAAVVDII

-795 GLQGL
+795 ALQGL
-800 YYAIKAAFQALSG
+800 YYAIKAAFQALHW

-824 SKEAFVDAGSAIKDA
+824 SKDAFVEAGSAIKDA

-860 AENTAKKTET
+860 AEKTAKKTET

-907 VDQYGN
+907 VDQYGK
-913 KLSEKTKSFLNAAK
+913 KLSEKTESFLNAAK
-927 DLYGQYQE
+927 DLYEQYQE
-935 SSKKSQDKYSAAMEK
+935 ATIKSQDKYSVAMEK
-950 AQDLEGDKRKKAIA
+950 AQSLEGDKRKKAIA

-991 LKENKWVDGTEL
+991 LKGNKWVDGTEL

-1118 TIIANGGTLNA
+1118 AIIANGGTLSA

-1167 LGAIMSQRGGEG
+1167 LAAVMSQRGGEG

-1193 TAALNINNDV
+1193 TAALNINDDV

-1213 MFQNGQSGKDQFIAA
+1213 MFQNGQSGKDQFITA

-1318 GNAFSAGS
+1318 GNAFSAGT

-1346 DFASGYAQGI
+1346 DFASGYVNGI
-1356 ASGGMMV
+1356 LSGMGAV
-1363 AGAASA
+1363 GEAAGS
-1369 LANKALAAVQKKQD
+1369 LANKALQAVKDAQKSK
-1383 SHSPSKE
+1383 SPSKKA
-1390 SKKLGGDF
+1390 KKLGGDF
-1398 GTGYSLGIA
+1398 GSGYSLGIA
-1407 DKNKAVTKAANNL
+1407 SKTKAVNKAASNL
-1420 VASAL
+1420 VAGAL

-1453 NKSVGQLKQAKALS
+1453 NKSAGQLKQAKALN

-1533 QSIQAEMQKRLKEIK
+1533 QSIQQEMQKRLKEIK

-1671 GKFFTGGLGNGVLAG
+1671 GKFFTDGLGNGVLAG
-1686 AKGAVQSTNK
+1686 AKGAVQSTKK

-1704 ASNMTV
+1704 ASNLTV

>member
-112 SITAI
+112 SITAV
-117 KELGT
+117 KNLGT

-142 QSSIVSA
+142 QSSIMSA

-197 RSIPSAAK
+197 KSIPGAAK
-205 TAAVAVKDSF
+205 TAATAVKNSF
-215 VVAYKAA
+215 VVAYKAV

-281 SAVKSG
+281 SAVKYG

-351 FSVLKLAAALG
+351 FSILRLAAAFG

-574 PIIQALDVAKNT
+574 PIIQALDVAKNA

-597 EFQKKLSDMI
+597 EFKKKLSDMI

-612 LIPVMVKL
+612 LIPVLIEL
-620 APTILKVVSA
+620 APILAKVA
-630 MLALQA
+630 AGFIA
-636 VSSVYVAFSNIGK
+636 FNIISSVYSKIAGLVGAIKGLASSGSLLGSIINTVRGSFLALKVALGSATAAFG
-649 MFVPLKNG
+649 
-657 LFVIATGFMKLA
+657 VIA
-669 KTIRHPITAI
+669 
-679 KNLAFAIKYFIVT
+679 
-692 SGAVIAIVGAVIAV
+692 AVIGAVIAV
-706 LYGMYAAFKEN
+706 LYGMYVSFKEN

-725 SGMFDAV
+725 STMWDGV

-738 IVDVFKQIVSALK
+738 IVDVFKQIVAALK

-757 KDVLKYIGV
+757 KDVLKYV
-766 GVWVAFGI
+766 GVAIWASLGL
-774 VLATVVDII
+774 VLAAVVDII

-795 GLQGL
+795 ALQGL
-800 YYAIKAAFQALSG
+800 YYAIKAAFQALHW

-824 SKEAFVDAGSAIKDA
+824 SKDAFVEAGSAIKDA

-870 SGKKIKET
+870 SGKKIKDT

-907 VDQYGN
+907 VDQYGK
-913 KLSEKTKSFLNAAK
+913 KLSEKTESFLNAAK
-927 DLYGQYQE
+927 DLYEQYQE
-935 SSKKSQDKYSAAMEK
+935 ATKKSQDKYSVAMEK
-950 AQDLEGDKRKKAIA
+950 AQSLEGDKRKKAIA

-991 LKENKWVDGTEL
+991 LKGNKWVDGTEL

-1118 TIIANGGTLNA
+1118 AIIANGGTLNA

-1179 VQAFVTALQSGDYT
+1179 VQAFVTAIQSKDYT

-1203 MNTLSTLPNG
+1203 LNTLSNLPNG
-1213 MFQNGQSGKDQFIAA
+1213 MFLNGQNGKNQFIAA
-1228 IKSGDFQGAGKFLLD
+1228 IKSNEYQEAGKYLVD
-1243 GVKLGASPLPGE
+1243 GVKMGASPLPNELNG
-1255 MNNIGKQGGNANAD
+1255 IGKQGGNANAD
-1269 GLKSTAEAN
+1269 GIKSTAEAN
-1278 KSAGAELK
+1278 KNAGATIK

-1296 NLFKMTGANNASGFN
+1296 NLFQMTGVSNANGFN

-1318 GNAFSAGS
+1318 GNAFSAGT

-1346 DFASGYAQGI
+1346 DFASGYVNGI
-1356 ASGGMMV
+1356 LSGMGAV
-1363 AGAASA
+1363 GEAAGS
-1369 LANKALAAVQKKQD
+1369 LANKALQAVKDAQKSK
-1383 SHSPSKE
+1383 SPSKKA
-1390 SKKLGGDF
+1390 KKLGGDF
-1398 GTGYSLGIA
+1398 GSGYSLGIA
-1407 DKNKAVTKAANNL
+1407 SKTKAVNKAASNL
-1420 VASAL
+1420 VAGAL

-1453 NKSVGQLKQAKALS
+1453 NKSAGQLKQAKALN

-1533 QSIQAEMQKRLKEIK
+1533 QSIQQEMQKRLKEIK

-1671 GKFFTGGLGNGVLAG
+1671 GKFFTDGLGNGVLAG

-1704 ASNMTV
+1704 ASNLTV

>member
-62 VNAFKSMGSAGS
+62 VNAFKSMGNAGS

-81 NFMRELPSNVQAA
+81 NFIRELPSNVQAA

-112 SITAI
+112 SITAV
-117 KELGT
+117 KNLGT

-149 VKVSINVIKSIPS
+149 VKISINVIKSIPG

-197 RSIPSAAK
+197 KSIPGAAK
-205 TAAVAVKDSF
+205 TAATAVKNSF
-215 VVAYKAA
+215 VVAYKAV

-351 FSVLKLAAALG
+351 FSILRLAAAFG

-512 ESTKAIAMLTK
+512 ESTRAIAMLTK

-574 PIIQALDVAKNT
+574 PIIQALDVAKNA

-597 EFQKKLSDMI
+597 EFQKKLSDLI

-612 LIPVMVKL
+612 FIPVLIEWAPVL
-620 APTILKVVSA
+620 AKVAAGFVA
-630 MLALQA
+630 FNII
-636 VSSVYVAFSNIGK
+636 SSVYSKVAGLVMAFRGLASSGTLLGGIVNTVKGAFVGLKAALGSASVAFG
-649 MFVPLKNG
+649 V
-657 LFVIATGFMKLA
+657 
-669 KTIRHPITAI
+669 ITA
-679 KNLAFAIKYFIVT
+679 
-692 SGAVIAIVGAVIAV
+692 VIGSVVAV
-706 LYGMYAAFKEN
+706 LYGMYTAFKEN
-717 TANIKGFL
+717 TAGIKGFL
-725 SGMFDAV
+725 SGMWDAV

-757 KDVLKYIGV
+757 KDILKYIGV

-800 YYAIKAAFQALSG
+800 YYAIKAAFQALQG

-824 SKEAFVDAGSAIKDA
+824 SKDAFVDAGSAIKDA

-848 GTVEAFKQMGGE
+848 GTIESLKEMGGE
-860 AENTAKKTET
+860 AEKTGTKAET
-870 SGKKIKET
+870 SNKKIANS
-878 LKLVETTAKQTETT
+878 LKIVESTAKQTETT

-913 KLSEKTKSFLNAAK
+913 KLSEKTKSFLNSAK
-927 DLYGQYQE
+927 ELYSQYQE
-935 SSKKSQDKYSAAMEK
+935 SAKKSQDTYTTAMEK
-950 AQDLEGDKRKKAIA
+950 AQTLEGDKRKKAIA
-964 DANATLVAEIDK
+964 DANTALVSEINK

-991 LKENKWVDGTEL
+991 LKGNKWVDGTEL

-1032 NLLKLSNGKT
+1032 NLLKLANGKT

-1050 SIEVQKSLYADRKKA
+1050 SIEVQKSLYTDRKKA

-1079 KSDATTETEKA
+1079 KADASTETEKA

-1105 LAENLQKWASEMN
+1105 LAGNLQKWASEMN
-1118 TIIANGGTLNA
+1118 AIIANGGTLNA

-1167 LGAIMSQRGGEG
+1167 LAAVMSQRGGEG

-1203 MNTLSTLPNG
+1203 LSTISSLPNG
-1213 MFQNGQSGKDQFIAA
+1213 MFLNGENGKNQFLTA
-1228 IKSGDFQGAGKFLLD
+1228 IKSGDFQGAGKYLVD
-1243 GVKLGASPLPGE
+1243 GVKMGTDSIDSE
-1255 MNNIGKQGGNANAD
+1255 MKTKGQTGGQNFAD
-1269 GLKSTAEAN
+1269 GVKGKEGAA
-1278 KSAGAELK
+1278 KSAGSAVK
-1286 NNAKN
+1286 NKAKE
-1291 GAFDP
+1291 GATDP
-1296 NLFKMTGANNASGFN
+1296 NAFKAVGSKDSAGFN
-1311 GGILDGK
+1311 NGVMGGK
-1318 GNAFSAGS
+1318 GGAYSAGS
-1326 GIGNS
+1326 SVGNS

-1336 ASVDSSGVGS
+1336 GSVDSSGVGS
-1346 DFASGYAQGI
+1346 DFASGYVNGI
-1356 ASGGMMV
+1356 LSGMGAV
-1363 AGAASA
+1363 GRAAAS

-1383 SHSPSKE
+1383 SHSPAKK

-1398 GTGYSLGIA
+1398 GSGYSLGIA
-1407 DKNKAVTKAANNL
+1407 SKTKAVNKAASNL
-1420 VASAL
+1420 VAGAL

-1453 NKSVGQLKQAKALS
+1453 NKSSGQLKQAKALN
-1467 SIEGYIGQQTN
+1467 SIEGYIVQQTN
-1478 KLAATAKKRD
+1478 RLAATAKKRD

-1533 QSIQAEMQKRLKEIK
+1533 KSIQAEMQKRLKEIK

-1567 SDILES
+1567 NDILES

-1603 NSASKSMGNTAAN
+1603 NSASKAMGNTAAN

-1639 LENTAKSIANTITNS
+1639 LEKTAKSIANTITNS
-1654 VKKALRIHSPSR
+1654 VKKALKIHSPSR

-1710 PAITLPKI
+1710 PTINLPKI

-1753 IKAIKES
+1753 IKAIQQS
-1760 GAKPVILNLDGEV
+1760 GDRPINFYVDGKDIADNTNNHLGSSTS
-1773 LANNSNNRIGSMT
+1773 LAFYGK
-1786 DLGLYGGGLL
+1786 GL

>member
-1 MSDGSVVIEISLDDK
+1 MSDGSVVIEISLDDT
-16 KADKQLDAF
+16 KADKQLDTF

-81 NFMRELPSNVQAA
+81 SFMRELPANVGSA
-94 LSKLASTVKTGF
+94 LSKLASTVKSGF
-106 VNAAKA
+106 LNAAKA

-117 KELGT
+117 KNLGT

-149 VKVSINVIKSIPS
+149 VKTSINVIKSIPS
-162 AIKSAGISIKSALVS
+162 AIKSAGSSIKSALVS

-183 SAAISFAQTTVKVI
+183 MAAISFAQTTVKVI
-197 RSIPSAAK
+197 KSIPGAAK
-205 TAAVAVKDSF
+205 TAATAVKNSF
-215 VVAYKAA
+215 VVAYKAV

-261 VASAAKTTG
+261 VVSAAKTTG
-270 TTVKSA
+270 TTVKTA
-276 LKTGF
+276 LTNGF
-281 SAVKSG
+281 SAIKSG
-287 AKAAGQAG
+287 AKTAGQVG
-295 ISALKGLGNIAKST
+295 ISALKGLGNAAKST
-309 GSLIKS
+309 GSLIKN
-315 GLVSGFNAAKA
+315 GLVSGFNAAKS

-351 FSVLKLAAALG
+351 FSILRLAAAFG

-431 KAANVKPVFT
+431 QAANVKPVFT

-473 YADDIN
+473 YSDDIN

-574 PIIQALDVAKNT
+574 PIIQALDVAKNA
-586 FKQFAAVTASP
+586 FKQFASVTASP

-612 LIPVMVKL
+612 LIPVLIEL
-620 APTILKVVSA
+620 APILAKVA
-630 MLALQA
+630 AGFIA
-636 VSSVYVAFSNIGK
+636 FNIISSVYSKIAGLVGAIKGLASSGSLLGSIINTVRGSFLALKVALGSATAAFG
-649 MFVPLKNG
+649 
-657 LFVIATGFMKLA
+657 VIA
-669 KTIRHPITAI
+669 
-679 KNLAFAIKYFIVT
+679 
-692 SGAVIAIVGAVIAV
+692 AVIGAVIAV

-757 KDVLKYIGV
+757 KDILKYIGV

-824 SKEAFVDAGSAIKDA
+824 SKDAFVDAGSAIKDA

-848 GTVEAFKQMGGE
+848 GTIESLKEMGGE
-860 AENTAKKTET
+860 AEKTGTKAET
-870 SGKKIKET
+870 SNKKISSS
-878 LKLVETTAKQTETT
+878 LKLVESTAKQTEAT
-892 VSKSNQAIDTMLSGG
+892 VTKSNQAIDTMLSGG

-927 DLYGQYQE
+927 ELYGQYQE
-935 SSKKSQDKYSAAMEK
+935 SAKKSQDKYSVAMEK
-950 AQDLEGDKRKKAIA
+950 AQSLEGDKRKKAIA

-991 LKENKWVDGTEL
+991 LKDNKWVDGTEL

-1032 NLLKLSNGKT
+1032 NLLKLANGKT
-1042 LNEKERST
+1042 LNEKERAT
-1050 SIEVQKSLYADRKKA
+1050 SIEVQKSLYGDRKKA
-1065 VETGEKELADLKKK
+1065 VEIGEKELADLKRK

-1105 LAENLQKWASEMN
+1105 LAGNLQKWASEMN
-1118 TIIANGGTLNA
+1118 AIIANGGTLNA

-1142 SDEQLSAVWQDFVK
+1142 SDEQLGAVWQDFVK

-1167 LGAIMSQRGGEG
+1167 LAAVMSQRGGEG

-1193 TAALNINNDV
+1193 TAALKINDDV
-1203 MNTLSTLPNG
+1203 LNTISGLPNS
-1213 MFQNGQSGKDQFIAA
+1213 MFLNGQSGKDQFLLA

-1243 GVKLGASPLPGE
+1243 GVKMGADPLPGE
-1255 MNNIGKQGGNANAD
+1255 MEKNGKKSGDAQAKGV
-1269 GLKSTAEAN
+1269 KSTAEAN
-1278 KSAGAELK
+1278 KSAGKEIK
-1286 NNAKN
+1286 NNAKS

-1296 NLFKMTGANNASGFN
+1296 NLFKMTGSKNSSGFN
-1311 GGILDGK
+1311 NGILGGKDG
-1318 GNAFSAGS
+1318 AFSAGTS
-1326 GIGNS
+1326 VGGS

-1346 DFASGYAQGI
+1346 DFAAGFANGIRSG
-1356 ASGGMMV
+1356 
-1363 AGAASA
+1363 AGAVGEAAASIA
-1369 LANKALAAVQKKQD
+1369 AKALAAVQKKQD
-1383 SHSPSKE
+1383 SHSPSKK

-1398 GTGYSLGIA
+1398 GSGYSLGIA
-1407 DKNKAVTKAANNL
+1407 SKTKAVTKAASNL
-1420 VASAL
+1420 VAGAL
-1425 GTESQIKKLSST
+1425 GTEKQIKKLSST
-1437 LKDKISS
+1437 LKDKVSS

-1453 NKSVGQLKQAKALS
+1453 NKSRGQLKQAKALN
-1467 SIEGYIGQQTN
+1467 SIEGYIAQQTN

-1525 SNVDPENP
+1525 SNVDAENP

-1671 GKFFTGGLGNGVLAG
+1671 GKFFTDGLGNGVLAG

-1704 ASNMTV
+1704 ASNLTV

>member
-25 EKDLAKAGT
+25 EKDLEKAGT

-112 SITAI
+112 SITVI

-197 RSIPSAAK
+197 KSIPVAAK
-205 TAAVAVKDSF
+205 TAATAVKNSF
-215 VVAYKAA
+215 VVAYKAV

-261 VASAAKTTG
+261 VASASKTTG

-351 FSVLKLAAALG
+351 FSILRLAAAFG

-574 PIIQALDVAKNT
+574 PIIQALDVAKNA

-597 EFQKKLSDMI
+597 EFQKKLSDLI

-612 LIPVMVKL
+612 FIPVLIEWAPVL
-620 APTILKVVSA
+620 AKVAAGFIAFNILSSVFSKVAGLIGVFKGLTSSGSLLGVILNTIKGSFLGLKVALGSA
-630 MLALQA
+630 TAAFGIVAA
-636 VSSVYVAFSNIGK
+636 VI
-649 MFVPLKNG
+649 
-657 LFVIATGFMKLA
+657 
-669 KTIRHPITAI
+669 
-679 KNLAFAIKYFIVT
+679 
-692 SGAVIAIVGAVIAV
+692 GAVISV

-725 SGMFDAV
+725 SVMLSSV
-732 KNSFGK
+732 KKSFGK
-738 IVDVFKQIVSALK
+738 IVEVFKQLMVALK
-751 PVGSGF
+751 PVGGVF
-757 KDVLKYIGV
+757 KDILKSV
-766 GVWVAFGI
+766 GVYVWME
-774 VLATVVDII
+774 LAIALAAVVDII
-783 QVLARIVLVAIK
+783 QVLVRVVLVATK
-795 GLQGL
+795 YMQGL
-800 YYAIKAAFQALSG
+800 YYTIKATFQALKG
-813 DLKGAKKSLEQ
+813 DLKGALKSV
-824 SKEAFVDAGSAIKDA
+824 KESQKAFDEAGKAAKDA

-848 GTVEAFKQMGGE
+848 GTVEAFKQMAGE
-860 AENTAKKTET
+860 AEKTGAKTET
-870 SGKKIKET
+870 SGKKIKDT

-892 VSKSNQAIDTMLSGG
+892 VSKSNQAIDTMLSGS

-913 KLSEKTKSFLNAAK
+913 KLSEKTKSFLNSAK
-927 DLYGQYQE
+927 ELYSQYQE
-935 SSKKSQDKYSAAMEK
+935 SAKKSQDAYSAAMEK

-964 DANATLVAEIDK
+964 DANKTLVDETTK
-976 NNGTLLTL
+976 NNSTLLTL
-984 QADYAKL
+984 QSDYSNM
-991 LKENKWVDGTEL
+991 LKTNRWAEGQEL
-1003 TAQQKKFLQQQTAD
+1003 TAQQKKFLQQQTTD
-1017 IQAELAKQNQLYVEG
+1017 IQTELAKQNQLYVEA
-1032 NLLKLSNGKT
+1032 NLLRLEQGKS
-1042 LNEKERST
+1042 LNEKERNT
-1050 SIEVQKSLYADRKKA
+1050 SLEVQKSLYEEKKKA
-1065 VETGEKELADLKKK
+1065 VETGEKSLADLKKK
-1079 KSDATTETEKA
+1079 KADASTETEKA

-1105 LAENLQKWASEMN
+1105 LSTNLKNWATEMN
-1118 TIIANGGTLNA
+1118 AIIANGGTLNA
-1129 ETFAK
+1129 ETFAS
-1134 GLSEMGNI
+1134 GLSQLGDI
-1142 SDEQLSAVWQDFVK
+1142 SDEQLSALWQNFV
-1156 VSGSIDNTLAG
+1156 STSTSIDNTLSG
-1167 LGAIMSQRGGEG
+1167 LAAIMGQRGGEG
-1179 VQAFVTALQSGDYT
+1179 VQAFVTAIQSKDYT

-1203 MNTLSTLPNG
+1203 LNTLSSLPNG
-1213 MFQNGQSGKDQFIAA
+1213 MFLNGQNGKNQFIAA
-1228 IKSGDFQGAGKFLLD
+1228 IKSNEYQEAGKYLVD
-1243 GVKLGASPLPGE
+1243 GVKMGASPLPSELNG
-1255 MNNIGKQGGNANAD
+1255 IGKQGGNANAD
-1269 GLKSTAEAN
+1269 GIKSTAEAN
-1278 KSAGAELK
+1278 KNAGATIK

-1296 NLFKMTGANNASGFN
+1296 NLFQMTGFSNANGFN

-1318 GNAFSAGS
+1318 GNAFSAGT

-1346 DFASGYAQGI
+1346 YFASGYAQGI
-1356 ASGGMMV
+1356 ASGGVMV

-1453 NKSVGQLKQAKALS
+1453 NKSAGQLKQAKALN

-1525 SNVDPENP
+1525 SNVDAENP

-1710 PAITLPKI
+1710 PTINLPKI

-1753 IKAIKES
+1753 IKAIQQS
-1760 GAKPVILNLDGEV
+1760 GDRPIIFNVDGKNLAEN
-1773 LANNSNNRIGSMT
+1773 ANNRIGTMSN
-1786 DLGLYGGGLL
+1786 LGLYGGGLL

>member
-16 KADKQLDAF
+16 KADKQLNAF

-149 VKVSINVIKSIPS
+149 VKVSINVIKSIPG

-197 RSIPSAAK
+197 KSIPGAAK
-205 TAAVAVKDSF
+205 TAATAVKNSF
-215 VVAYKAA
+215 VVAYKAV

-261 VASAAKTTG
+261 VSSAAKTTG

-351 FSVLKLAAALG
+351 FSILRLAAAFG

-574 PIIQALDVAKNT
+574 PIIQALDVAKNA

-597 EFQKKLSDMI
+597 EFQKKLSDLI

-612 LIPVMVKL
+612 FIPVLIEWAPVL
-620 APTILKVVSA
+620 AKVAAGFVA
-630 MLALQA
+630 FNII
-636 VSSVYVAFSNIGK
+636 SSVYSKVAGLVMAFRGLASSGTLLGGIVNTVKGAFVGLKAALGSASVAFG
-649 MFVPLKNG
+649 V
-657 LFVIATGFMKLA
+657 
-669 KTIRHPITAI
+669 ITA
-679 KNLAFAIKYFIVT
+679 
-692 SGAVIAIVGAVIAV
+692 VIGSVVAV
-706 LYGMYAAFKEN
+706 LYGMYTAFKEN
-717 TANIKGFL
+717 TAGIKGFL
-725 SGMFDAV
+725 SGMWDAV

-757 KDVLKYIGV
+757 KDILKYIGV

-800 YYAIKAAFQALSG
+800 YYAIKAAFQALHW

-824 SKEAFVDAGSAIKDA
+824 SKDAFVDAGSAIKDA

-860 AENTAKKTET
+860 AEKTAKKTET

-892 VSKSNQAIDTMLSGG
+892 VSKSNQAIDTMLNGG
-907 VDQYGN
+907 VDQYGK
-913 KLSEKTKSFLNAAK
+913 KLSEKTESFLNAAK
-927 DLYGQYQE
+927 DLYEQYQE
-935 SSKKSQDKYSAAMEK
+935 ATKKSQDKYSVAMEK
-950 AQDLEGDKRKKAIA
+950 AQSLEGDKRKKAIA
-964 DANATLVAEIDK
+964 DANKTLVDETTK
-976 NNGTLLTL
+976 NNSTLLTL
-984 QADYAKL
+984 QSDYSNMLKTNRWAD
-991 LKENKWVDGTEL
+991 GQEL
-1003 TAQQKKFLQQQTAD
+1003 TAQQKKFLQQQTTD
-1017 IQAELAKQNQLYVEG
+1017 IQTELAKQNQLYVEA
-1032 NLLKLSNGKT
+1032 NLLRLEQGKS
-1042 LNEKERST
+1042 LNEKERNT
-1050 SIEVQKSLYADRKKA
+1050 SLEVQKSLYEEKKKA
-1065 VETGEKELADLKKK
+1065 VETGEKSLADLKKK
-1079 KSDATTETEKA
+1079 KADASTETEKA

-1105 LAENLQKWASEMN
+1105 LSTNLKNWATEMN
-1118 TIIANGGTLNA
+1118 AIIANGGTLNA
-1129 ETFAK
+1129 ETFAS
-1134 GLSEMGNI
+1134 GLSQLGNI
-1142 SDEQLSAVWQDFVK
+1142 SDEQLSALWQNFV
-1156 VSGSIDNTLAG
+1156 STSTSIDNTLSG
-1167 LGAIMSQRGGEG
+1167 LAAIMGQRGGEG

-1213 MFQNGQSGKDQFIAA
+1213 MFQNGQSGKDQFITA

-1318 GNAFSAGS
+1318 GNAFSAGT

-1346 DFASGYAQGI
+1346 DFASGYVNGI
-1356 ASGGMMV
+1356 LSGMGAV
-1363 AGAASA
+1363 GEAAGS
-1369 LANKALAAVQKKQD
+1369 LANKALQAVKDAQKSK
-1383 SHSPSKE
+1383 SPSKKA
-1390 SKKLGGDF
+1390 KKLGGDF
-1398 GTGYSLGIA
+1398 GSGYSLGIA
-1407 DKNKAVTKAANNL
+1407 SKTKAVNKAASNL
-1420 VASAL
+1420 VAGAL

-1453 NKSVGQLKQAKALS
+1453 NKSSGQLKQAKALN
-1467 SIEGYIGQQTN
+1467 SIEGYIVQQTN
-1478 KLAATAKKRD
+1478 RLAATAKKRD

-1639 LENTAKSIANTITNS
+1639 LEKTAKSIANTITNS
-1654 VKKALRIHSPSR
+1654 VKKALKIHSPSR
-1666 VAIEL
+1666 VAVEL

-1710 PAITLPKI
+1710 PAINLPKI

-1753 IKAIKES
+1753 IKAIQQS
-1760 GAKPVILNLDGEV
+1760 GDRPITFNVDGKDIADNTNNHLGSSTS
-1773 LANNSNNRIGSMT
+1773 LAFYGK
-1786 DLGLYGGGLL
+1786 GL

>member
-62 VNAFKSMGSAGS
+62 VNAFKSMGNAGS

-81 NFMRELPSNVQAA
+81 NFIRELPSNVQAA

-112 SITAI
+112 SITAV
-117 KELGT
+117 KNLGT

-149 VKVSINVIKSIPS
+149 VKISINVIKSIPG

-197 RSIPSAAK
+197 KSIPGAAK
-205 TAAVAVKDSF
+205 TAATAVKNSF
-215 VVAYKAA
+215 VVAYKAV

-351 FSVLKLAAALG
+351 FSILRLAAAFG

-512 ESTKAIAMLTK
+512 ESTRAIAMLTK

-574 PIIQALDVAKNT
+574 PIIQALDVAKNA

-597 EFQKKLSDMI
+597 EFQKKLSDLI

-612 LIPVMVKL
+612 FIPVLIEWAPVL
-620 APTILKVVSA
+620 AKVAAGFVA
-630 MLALQA
+630 FNII
-636 VSSVYVAFSNIGK
+636 SSVYSKVAGLVMAFRGLASSGTLLGGIVNTVKGAFVGLKAALGSASVAFG
-649 MFVPLKNG
+649 V
-657 LFVIATGFMKLA
+657 
-669 KTIRHPITAI
+669 ITA
-679 KNLAFAIKYFIVT
+679 
-692 SGAVIAIVGAVIAV
+692 VIGSVVAV
-706 LYGMYAAFKEN
+706 LYGMYTAFKEN
-717 TANIKGFL
+717 TAGIKGFL
-725 SGMFDAV
+725 SGMWDAV

-757 KDVLKYIGV
+757 KDILKYIGV

-800 YYAIKAAFQALSG
+800 YYAIKAAFQALQG

-824 SKEAFVDAGSAIKDA
+824 SKDAFVDAGSAIKDA

-848 GTVEAFKQMGGE
+848 GTIESLKEMGGE
-860 AENTAKKTET
+860 AEKTGAKAET
-870 SGKKIKET
+870 SNKKIANS
-878 LKLVETTAKQTETT
+878 LKIVESTAKQTETT

-913 KLSEKTKSFLNAAK
+913 KLSEKTKSFLNSAK
-927 DLYGQYQE
+927 ELYSQYQE
-935 SSKKSQDKYSAAMEK
+935 SAKKSQDAYTAAMEK
-950 AQDLEGDKRKKAIA
+950 AQSLEGDKRKKAIA
-964 DANATLVAEIDK
+964 AANKTLVDETTK
-976 NNGTLLTL
+976 NNSTLLTL
-984 QADYAKL
+984 QSDYSNMLKTNRWAD
-991 LKENKWVDGTEL
+991 GQEL
-1003 TAQQKKFLQQQTAD
+1003 TAQQKKFLQQQTTD
-1017 IQAELAKQNQLYVEG
+1017 IQTELAKQNQLYVEA
-1032 NLLKLSNGKT
+1032 NLLRLEQGKS
-1042 LNEKERST
+1042 LNEKERNT
-1050 SIEVQKSLYADRKKA
+1050 SLEVQKSLYEEKKKA
-1065 VETGEKELADLKKK
+1065 VETGEKSLADLKKK
-1079 KSDATTETEKA
+1079 KADASTETEKA
-1090 NYQIQIDEQTKKNKT
+1090 NYQIQIDEQTKKNQT
-1105 LAENLQKWASEMN
+1105 LSTNLKNWASEMN
-1118 TIIANGGTLNA
+1118 SIIANGGTLNA
-1129 ETFAK
+1129 QTFAN
-1134 GLSEMGNI
+1134 GLSQLGNI
-1142 SDEQLSAVWQDFVK
+1142 SDEQLSALWQNFV
-1156 VSGSIDNTLAG
+1156 STSTSIDNTLAG
-1167 LGAIMSQRGGEG
+1167 LAGIMGQRGGEG

-1203 MNTLSTLPNG
+1203 LSTISSLPNG
-1213 MFQNGQSGKDQFIAA
+1213 MFLNGENGKNQFLTA
-1228 IKSGDFQGAGKFLLD
+1228 IKSGDFQGAGKYLVD
-1243 GVKLGASPLPGE
+1243 GVKMGTDSIDSE
-1255 MNNIGKQGGNANAD
+1255 MKTKGQTGGQNFAD
-1269 GLKSTAEAN
+1269 GVKGKEGAA
-1278 KSAGAELK
+1278 KSAGSAVK
-1286 NNAKN
+1286 NKAKE
-1291 GAFDP
+1291 GATDP
-1296 NLFKMTGANNASGFN
+1296 NAFKAVGSKDSAGFN
-1311 GGILDGK
+1311 NGVMGGK
-1318 GNAFSAGS
+1318 GGAYSAGS
-1326 GIGNS
+1326 SVGNS

-1336 ASVDSSGVGS
+1336 GSVDSSGVGS
-1346 DFASGYAQGI
+1346 DFASGYVNGI
-1356 ASGGMMV
+1356 LSGMGAV
-1363 AGAASA
+1363 GRAAAS

-1383 SHSPSKE
+1383 SHSPAKK

-1398 GTGYSLGIA
+1398 GSGYSLGIA
-1407 DKNKAVTKAANNL
+1407 SKTKAVNKAASNL
-1420 VASAL
+1420 VAGAL

-1453 NKSVGQLKQAKALS
+1453 NKSSGQLKQAKALN
-1467 SIEGYIGQQTN
+1467 SIEGYIVQQTN
-1478 KLAATAKKRD
+1478 RLAATAKKRD

-1560 GVSKDII
+1560 GFSKDII
-1567 SDILES
+1567 NDILEA

-1616 AMYSAGINAAKGLI
+1616 AMYSAGINAARGLI

-1639 LENTAKSIANTITNS
+1639 LEKTAKSIANTITNS
-1654 VKKALRIHSPSR
+1654 VKKALKIHSPSR

-1696 MVDKVVNA
+1696 MIDKVVNA

-1710 PAITLPKI
+1710 PAINLPKI

-1753 IKAIKES
+1753 IKAIQQS
-1760 GAKPVILNLDGEV
+1760 GDRPINFYVDGKD
-1773 LANNSNNRIGSMT
+1773 LADNTNNHLGSST
-1786 DLGLYGGGLL
+1786 SLAFYGKGL

>member
-25 EKDLAKAGT
+25 EKDLEKAGT

-197 RSIPSAAK
+197 KSIPGAAK
-205 TAAVAVKDSF
+205 TAATAVKNSF
-215 VVAYKAA
+215 VVAYKAV

-463 ISALQ
+463 VSALQ

-574 PIIQALDVAKNT
+574 PIIQALDVAKNA

-597 EFQKKLSDMI
+597 EFQKKLSDLI

-612 LIPVMVKL
+612 FIPVLIEWAPLSAKVAAGFVAFNIISSVFSKVAKLAGAIKSLTSSGSLLSVVVNTIKGSFVKL
-620 APTILKVVSA
+620 AGTLGSTTAAFGVVA
-630 MLALQA
+630 AA
-636 VSSVYVAFSNIGK
+636 
-649 MFVPLKNG
+649 
-657 LFVIATGFMKLA
+657 
-669 KTIRHPITAI
+669 
-679 KNLAFAIKYFIVT
+679 
-692 SGAVIAIVGAVIAV
+692 VGAVIAV
-706 LYGMYAAFKEN
+706 IYGMYTAFKEN
-717 TANIKGFL
+717 TAGIKSFL
-725 SGMFDAV
+725 SGMWEAV

-738 IVDVFKQIVSALK
+738 IIDVFKQIVSALK

-757 KDVLKYIGV
+757 KDILKYIGV
-766 GVWVAFGI
+766 GAWI
-774 VLATVVDII
+774 VLGFALAAVVDII

-795 GLQGL
+795 ALQGL
-800 YYAIKAAFQALSG
+800 YYAIKAAFQALQG
-813 DLKGAKKSLEQ
+813 DLKGAKKSLEK
-824 SKEAFVDAGSAIKDA
+824 SKDAFVDAGSAIKDA

-860 AENTAKKTET
+860 AEKTAKKTET
-870 SGKKIKET
+870 SGKKIKDT

-913 KLSEKTKSFLNAAK
+913 KLSEKTKSFLNSAK
-927 DLYGQYQE
+927 ELYSQYQE
-935 SSKKSQDKYSAAMEK
+935 SAKKSQDAYSAAMEK
-950 AQDLEGDKRKKAIA
+950 AQELEGDKRKKAIA
-964 DANATLVAEIDK
+964 DANKTLVDETTK
-976 NNGTLLTL
+976 NNSTLLTL
-984 QADYAKL
+984 QSDYSNMLKTNRWAD
-991 LKENKWVDGTEL
+991 GQEL
-1003 TAQQKKFLQQQTAD
+1003 TAQQKKFLQQQTTD
-1017 IQAELAKQNQLYVEG
+1017 IQTELAKQNQLYVEA
-1032 NLLKLSNGKT
+1032 NLLRLEQGKS
-1042 LNEKERST
+1042 LNEKERNT
-1050 SIEVQKSLYADRKKA
+1050 SLEVQKSLYEEKKKA
-1065 VETGEKELADLKKK
+1065 VETGEKSLADLKKK
-1079 KSDATTETEKA
+1079 KADASTETEKA

-1105 LAENLQKWASEMN
+1105 LSTNLKNWATEMN
-1118 TIIANGGTLNA
+1118 AIIANGGTLNA
-1129 ETFAK
+1129 ETFAS
-1134 GLSEMGNI
+1134 GLSQLGNI
-1142 SDEQLSAVWQDFVK
+1142 SDEQLSALWQNFV
-1156 VSGSIDNTLAG
+1156 STSTSIDNTLSG
-1167 LGAIMSQRGGEG
+1167 LAAIMGQRGGEG

-1213 MFQNGQSGKDQFIAA
+1213 MFQNGQSGKDQFITA

-1318 GNAFSAGS
+1318 GNAFSAGT

-1356 ASGGMMV
+1356 ASGGVMV

-1425 GTESQIKKLSST
+1425 GTESQIKKMSST

-1453 NKSVGQLKQAKALS
+1453 NKSAGQLKQAKALN
-1467 SIEGYIGQQTN
+1467 SIEGYIAQQTN

-1488 KVVAQLKAANTKM
+1488 KVVAQLKAANAKM

-1525 SNVDPENP
+1525 SNVDAENP

>member
-62 VNAFKSMGSAGS
+62 VNAFKSMGNAGS

-81 NFMRELPSNVQAA
+81 NFIRELPSNVQAA

-112 SITAI
+112 SITAV
-117 KELGT
+117 KNLGT

-149 VKVSINVIKSIPS
+149 VKISINVIKSIPG

-197 RSIPSAAK
+197 KSIPGAAK
-205 TAAVAVKDSF
+205 TAATAVKNSF
-215 VVAYKAA
+215 VVAYKAV

-253 AMKTAFSA
+253 AMKTAFNA

-351 FSVLKLAAALG
+351 FSILRLAAAFG

-512 ESTKAIAMLTK
+512 ESTRAIAMLTK

-574 PIIQALDVAKNT
+574 PIIQALDVAKNA

-597 EFQKKLSDMI
+597 EFQKKLSDLI

-612 LIPVMVKL
+612 FIPVLIEWAPVL
-620 APTILKVVSA
+620 AKVAAGFVA
-630 MLALQA
+630 FNII
-636 VSSVYVAFSNIGK
+636 SSVYSKVAGLVMAFRGLASSGTLLGGIVNTVKGAFVGLKAALGSASVAFG
-649 MFVPLKNG
+649 V
-657 LFVIATGFMKLA
+657 
-669 KTIRHPITAI
+669 ITA
-679 KNLAFAIKYFIVT
+679 
-692 SGAVIAIVGAVIAV
+692 VIGSVVAV
-706 LYGMYAAFKEN
+706 LYGMYTAFKEN
-717 TANIKGFL
+717 TAGIKGFL
-725 SGMFDAV
+725 SGMWDAV

-757 KDVLKYIGV
+757 KDILKYIGV

-800 YYAIKAAFQALSG
+800 YYAIKAAFQALQG

-824 SKEAFVDAGSAIKDA
+824 SKDAFVDAGSAIKDA

-848 GTVEAFKQMGGE
+848 GTIESLKEMGGE
-860 AENTAKKTET
+860 AEKTGAKAET
-870 SGKKIKET
+870 SNKKIANS
-878 LKLVETTAKQTETT
+878 LKIVESTAKQTETT

-913 KLSEKTKSFLNAAK
+913 KLSEKTKSFLNSAK
-927 DLYGQYQE
+927 ELYSQYQE
-935 SSKKSQDKYSAAMEK
+935 SAKKSQDAYTAAMEK
-950 AQDLEGDKRKKAIA
+950 AQSLEGDKRKKAIA
-964 DANATLVAEIDK
+964 DANKTLVDETTK
-976 NNGTLLTL
+976 NNSTLLTL
-984 QADYAKL
+984 QSDYSNMLKTNRWAD
-991 LKENKWVDGTEL
+991 GQEL
-1003 TAQQKKFLQQQTAD
+1003 TAQQKKFLQQQTTD
-1017 IQAELAKQNQLYVEG
+1017 IQTELAKQNQLYVEA
-1032 NLLKLSNGKT
+1032 NLLRLEQGKS
-1042 LNEKERST
+1042 LNEKERNT
-1050 SIEVQKSLYADRKKA
+1050 SLEVQKSLYEEKKKA
-1065 VETGEKELADLKKK
+1065 VETGEKSLADLKKK
-1079 KSDATTETEKA
+1079 KADASTETEKA
-1090 NYQIQIDEQTKKNKT
+1090 NYQIQIDEQTKKNQT
-1105 LAENLQKWASEMN
+1105 LSTNLKNWASEMN
-1118 TIIANGGTLNA
+1118 SIIANGGTLNA
-1129 ETFAK
+1129 QTFAN
-1134 GLSEMGNI
+1134 GLSQLGNI
-1142 SDEQLSAVWQDFVK
+1142 SDEQLSALWQNFV
-1156 VSGSIDNTLAG
+1156 STSTSIDNTLAG
-1167 LGAIMSQRGGEG
+1167 LAGIMGQRGGEG

-1203 MNTLSTLPNG
+1203 LSTISSLPNG
-1213 MFQNGQSGKDQFIAA
+1213 MFLNGENGKNQFLTA
-1228 IKSGDFQGAGKFLLD
+1228 IKSGDFQGAGKYLVD
-1243 GVKLGASPLPGE
+1243 GVKMGTDSIDSE
-1255 MNNIGKQGGNANAD
+1255 MKTKGQTGGQNFAD
-1269 GLKSTAEAN
+1269 GVKGKEGAA
-1278 KSAGAELK
+1278 KSAGSAVK
-1286 NNAKN
+1286 NKAKE
-1291 GAFDP
+1291 GATDP
-1296 NLFKMTGANNASGFN
+1296 NAFKAVGSKDSAGFN
-1311 GGILDGK
+1311 NGVMGGK
-1318 GNAFSAGS
+1318 GGAYSAGS
-1326 GIGNS
+1326 SVGNS

-1336 ASVDSSGVGS
+1336 GSVDSSGVGS
-1346 DFASGYAQGI
+1346 DFASGYVNGI
-1356 ASGGMMV
+1356 LSGMGAV
-1363 AGAASA
+1363 GRAAAS

-1383 SHSPSKE
+1383 SHSPAKK

-1398 GTGYSLGIA
+1398 GSGYSLGIA
-1407 DKNKAVTKAANNL
+1407 SKTKAVNKAASNL
-1420 VASAL
+1420 VAGAL

-1453 NKSVGQLKQAKALS
+1453 NKSSGQLKQAKALN
-1467 SIEGYIGQQTN
+1467 SIEGYIVQQTN
-1478 KLAATAKKRD
+1478 RLAATAKKRD

-1567 SDILES
+1567 NDILEA

-1616 AMYSAGINAAKGLI
+1616 AMYSAGINAARGLI

-1639 LENTAKSIANTITNS
+1639 LEKTAKSIANTITNS
-1654 VKKALRIHSPSR
+1654 VKKALKIHSPSR

-1710 PAITLPKI
+1710 PAINLPKI

-1753 IKAIKES
+1753 IKAIQQS
-1760 GAKPVILNLDGEV
+1760 GDRPINFYVDGKD
-1773 LANNSNNRIGSMT
+1773 LADNTNNHLGSST
-1786 DLGLYGGGLL
+1786 SLAFYGKGL

>member
-1 MSDGSVVIEISLDDK
+1 MSDGSVVIEISLDDT
-16 KADKQLDAF
+16 KADKQLDTF

-62 VNAFKSMGSAGS
+62 VNAFKSMGNAGS

-81 NFMRELPSNVQAA
+81 SFMRELPANVGSA

-112 SITAI
+112 SITAV
-117 KELGT
+117 KNLGT

-142 QSSIVSA
+142 QSSIMSA
-149 VKVSINVIKSIPS
+149 VKISINVIKSIPS
-162 AIKSAGISIKSALVS
+162 AIKSAGSSIKSALVS

-183 SAAISFAQTTVKVI
+183 MAAISFAQTTVKVI
-197 RSIPSAAK
+197 KSIPGAAK
-205 TAAVAVKDSF
+205 TAATAVKNSF
-215 VVAYKAA
+215 VVAYKAV

-261 VASAAKTTG
+261 VVSAAKTTG
-270 TTVKSA
+270 TTVKTA
-276 LKTGF
+276 LTNGF
-281 SAVKSG
+281 SAIKSG
-287 AKAAGQAG
+287 AKTAGQVG
-295 ISALKGLGNIAKST
+295 ISALKGLGNIAKNT
-309 GSLIKS
+309 GSLIKN
-315 GLVSGFNAAKA
+315 GLVSGFNAARS

-336 EALKNSVEKPAEQAR
+336 EALKNSVERPAEQAR
-351 FSVLKLAAALG
+351 FSILKLAAAFG

-431 KAANVKPVFT
+431 QAANVKPVFT

-473 YADDIN
+473 YSDDIN

-574 PIIQALDVAKNT
+574 PIIQALDVAKNA
-586 FKQFAAVTASP
+586 FKQFASVTASP

-612 LIPVMVKL
+612 LIPVLIEL
-620 APTILKVVSA
+620 APILAKVAAGFVA
-630 MLALQA
+630 FNII
-636 VSSVYVAFSNIGK
+636 SSVYSKVAGLVMAFRGLASSGTLLGGIVNTVKGS
-649 MFVPLKNG
+649 FLALKVALG
-657 LFVIATGFMKLA
+657 SATAAFGVIA
-669 KTIRHPITAI
+669 
-679 KNLAFAIKYFIVT
+679 
-692 SGAVIAIVGAVIAV
+692 AVIGAVIAV

-751 PVGSGF
+751 LVGSGF
-757 KDVLKYIGV
+757 KDILKYVGV

-795 GLQGL
+795 ALQGL
-800 YYAIKAAFQALSG
+800 YYALKAANQAAHW
-813 DLKGAKKSLEQ
+813 DLKGAKKSIEQ
-824 SKEAFVDAGSAIKDA
+824 SKDAFVDAGSAIKDA

-848 GTVEAFKQMGGE
+848 GTIESLKEMGGE
-860 AENTAKKTET
+860 AEKTAKKTET
-870 SGKKIKET
+870 SGKKIKDT
-878 LKLVETTAKQTETT
+878 LKLVESTAKQTETT

-913 KLSEKTKSFLNAAK
+913 KLSEKTKSFLNSAK
-927 DLYGQYQE
+927 ELYSQYQE
-935 SSKKSQDKYSAAMEK
+935 SAKKSQDAYTAAMEK
-950 AQDLEGDKRKKAIA
+950 AQTLEGDKRKKAIA
-964 DANATLVAEIDK
+964 DANKTLVDETTK
-976 NNGTLLTL
+976 NNSTLLTL
-984 QADYAKL
+984 QSDYSNMLKTNRWAD
-991 LKENKWVDGTEL
+991 GQEL
-1003 TAQQKKFLQQQTAD
+1003 TAQQKKFLQQQTTD
-1017 IQAELAKQNQLYVEG
+1017 IQTELAKQNQLYVEA
-1032 NLLKLSNGKT
+1032 NLLRLEQGKS
-1042 LNEKERST
+1042 LNEKERNT
-1050 SIEVQKSLYADRKKA
+1050 SLEVQKSLYEEKKKA
-1065 VETGEKELADLKKK
+1065 VETGEKSLADLKKK
-1079 KSDATTETEKA
+1079 KADASTETEKA

-1105 LAENLQKWASEMN
+1105 LSTNLKNWATEMN
-1118 TIIANGGTLNA
+1118 AIIANGGTLNA
-1129 ETFAK
+1129 ETFAS
-1134 GLSEMGNI
+1134 GLSQLGNI
-1142 SDEQLSAVWQDFVK
+1142 SDEQLSALWQNFV
-1156 VSGSIDNTLAG
+1156 STSTSIDNTLSG
-1167 LGAIMSQRGGEG
+1167 LAAIMGQRGGEG
-1179 VQAFVTALQSGDYT
+1179 VQAFVTAIQSKDYT

-1203 MNTLSTLPNG
+1203 LNTLSNLPNG
-1213 MFQNGQSGKDQFIAA
+1213 MFLNGQNGKNQFIAA
-1228 IKSGDFQGAGKFLLD
+1228 IKSNEYQEAGKYLVD
-1243 GVKLGASPLPGE
+1243 GVKMGASPLPNELNG
-1255 MNNIGKQGGNANAD
+1255 IGKQGGNANAD
-1269 GLKSTAEAN
+1269 GIKSTAEAN
-1278 KSAGAELK
+1278 KNAGATIK

-1296 NLFKMTGANNASGFN
+1296 NLFQMTGVSNANGFN

-1318 GNAFSAGS
+1318 GNAFSAGT

-1346 DFASGYAQGI
+1346 DFASGYVNGI
-1356 ASGGMMV
+1356 LSGMGAV
-1363 AGAASA
+1363 GEAAGS
-1369 LANKALAAVQKKQD
+1369 LANKALQAVKDAQKSK
-1383 SHSPSKE
+1383 SPSKKA
-1390 SKKLGGDF
+1390 KKLGGDF

-1453 NKSVGQLKQAKALS
+1453 NKSVGQLKQAKALN

-1533 QSIQAEMQKRLKEIK
+1533 QSIQQEMQKRLKEIK

-1710 PAITLPKI
+1710 PTINLPKI

-1753 IKAIKES
+1753 IKAIQQS
-1760 GAKPVILNLDGEV
+1760 GDRPIIFNVDGKDIADNTNNHLGSSAS
-1773 LANNSNNRIGSMT
+1773 LAFYGK
-1786 DLGLYGGGLL
+1786 GL

>member
-1 MSDGSVVIEISLDDK
+1 MSDGSVVIEISLDNK

-25 EKDLAKAGT
+25 EKDLAKAGP

-112 SITAI
+112 SITAV
-117 KELGT
+117 KNLGT

-162 AIKSAGISIKSALVS
+162 AIKSAGISIKSVLVS

-183 SAAISFAQTTVKVI
+183 SAAISFAQTTVKI
-197 RSIPSAAK
+197 IKSIPGAAK
-205 TAAVAVKDSF
+205 TAATAVKNSF
-215 VVAYKAA
+215 VVAYKA
-222 VVAAYMSVKGTI
+222 VVFAAYMGVKGTI

-261 VASAAKTTG
+261 VSSAAKTTG

-351 FSVLKLAAALG
+351 FSILRLAAAFG

-574 PIIQALDVAKNT
+574 PIIQALDVAKNA

-597 EFQKKLSDMI
+597 EFQKKLSDLI

-612 LIPVMVKL
+612 FIPVLIEWAPLL
-620 APTILKVVSA
+620 AKVAAGFVA
-630 MLALQA
+630 FNII
-636 VSSVYVAFSNIGK
+636 SSVYSKVAGLVMAFRGLASSGTLLGGIVNTVKGAFVGLKAALGSASVAFG
-649 MFVPLKNG
+649 V
-657 LFVIATGFMKLA
+657 
-669 KTIRHPITAI
+669 ITA
-679 KNLAFAIKYFIVT
+679 
-692 SGAVIAIVGAVIAV
+692 VIGSVVAV
-706 LYGMYAAFKEN
+706 LYGMYTAFKEN
-717 TANIKGFL
+717 TAGIKGFL
-725 SGMFDAV
+725 SGMWDAV

-757 KDVLKYIGV
+757 KDILKYIGV

-800 YYAIKAAFQALSG
+800 YYAIKAAFQALQG

-824 SKEAFVDAGSAIKDA
+824 SKDAFVDAGSAIKDA

-848 GTVEAFKQMGGE
+848 GTIESLKEMGGE
-860 AENTAKKTET
+860 AEKTGAKAET
-870 SGKKIKET
+870 SNKKIANS
-878 LKLVETTAKQTETT
+878 LKIVESTAKQTETT

-913 KLSEKTKSFLNAAK
+913 KLSEKTKSFLYSAK
-927 DLYGQYQE
+927 ELYSQYQE
-935 SSKKSQDKYSAAMEK
+935 SAKKSQDAYTAAMEK
-950 AQDLEGDKRKKAIA
+950 AQTLEGDKRKKAIA
-964 DANATLVAEIDK
+964 DANTALVSEINK

-991 LKENKWVDGTEL
+991 LKGNKWVDGTEL

-1032 NLLKLSNGKT
+1032 NLLKLANGKT

-1079 KSDATTETEKA
+1079 KADASTETEKA

-1105 LAENLQKWASEMN
+1105 LAGNLQKWASEMN
-1118 TIIANGGTLNA
+1118 AIIANGGTLNA

-1167 LGAIMSQRGGEG
+1167 LAAVMSQRGGEG

-1203 MNTLSTLPNG
+1203 LSTISSLPNG
-1213 MFQNGQSGKDQFIAA
+1213 MFLNGENGKNQFLTA
-1228 IKSGDFQGAGKFLLD
+1228 IKSGDFQGAGKYLVD
-1243 GVKLGASPLPGE
+1243 GVKMGTDSIDSE
-1255 MNNIGKQGGNANAD
+1255 MKTKGQTGGQNFAD
-1269 GLKSTAEAN
+1269 GVKGKEGAA
-1278 KSAGAELK
+1278 KSAGSAVK
-1286 NNAKN
+1286 NKAKE
-1291 GAFDP
+1291 GATDP
-1296 NLFKMTGANNASGFN
+1296 NAFKAVGSKDSAGFN
-1311 GGILDGK
+1311 NGVMGGK
-1318 GNAFSAGS
+1318 GGAYSAGS
-1326 GIGNS
+1326 SVGNS

-1336 ASVDSSGVGS
+1336 GSVDSSGVGS
-1346 DFASGYAQGI
+1346 DFASGYVNGI
-1356 ASGGMMV
+1356 LSGMGAV
-1363 AGAASA
+1363 GEAAAS

-1383 SHSPSKE
+1383 SHSPAKK

-1398 GTGYSLGIA
+1398 GSGYSLGIA
-1407 DKNKAVTKAANNL
+1407 SKTKAVNKAASNL
-1420 VASAL
+1420 VAGAL

-1453 NKSVGQLKQAKALS
+1453 NKSRGQLKQAKALN
-1467 SIEGYIGQQTN
+1467 SIEGYIVQQTN
-1478 KLAATAKKRD
+1478 RLAATAKKRD

-1510 YAASITEKMQSYGSI
+1510 YAASITEKMKSYGSI

-1533 QSIQAEMQKRLKEIK
+1533 KSIQQEMQKRLKEIK

-1567 SDILES
+1567 NDILEA

-1630 NGLNSQKKQ
+1630 SGLNSQKKQ
-1639 LENTAKSIANTITNS
+1639 LEKTAKSIANTITNS

-1686 AKGAVQSTNK
+1686 ANGAVQSTNK

-1710 PAITLPKI
+1710 PTINLPKI

-1753 IKAIKES
+1753 IKAIQQS
-1760 GAKPVILNLDGEV
+1760 GDRPINFYVDGKD
-1773 LANNSNNRIGSMT
+1773 LADNTNNHLGSST
-1786 DLGLYGGGLL
+1786 SLAFYGKGL

>member
-62 VNAFKSMGSAGS
+62 INAFKSMGSAGS

-197 RSIPSAAK
+197 KGIPGAAK
-205 TAAVAVKDSF
+205 TAATAVKNSF
-215 VVAYKAA
+215 VVAYKAV

-309 GSLIKS
+309 GSLIKT

-574 PIIQALDVAKNT
+574 PIIQALDVAKNA

-597 EFQKKLSDMI
+597 EFQKKLSDLI

-612 LIPVMVKL
+612 FIPVLIEWAPLL
-620 APTILKVVSA
+620 AKVAAGFVA
-630 MLALQA
+630 FNII
-636 VSSVYVAFSNIGK
+636 SSVYSKVAGLVMAFRGLASSGTLLGGIVNTVKGS
-649 MFVPLKNG
+649 FLALKVALG
-657 LFVIATGFMKLA
+657 SAAAAFGVI
-669 KTIRHPITAI
+669 I
-679 KNLAFAIKYFIVT
+679 
-692 SGAVIAIVGAVIAV
+692 AVIGAVIAV
-706 LYGMYAAFKEN
+706 AYGMYVSFKEN

-725 SGMFDAV
+725 STMWDGV

-738 IVDVFKQIVSALK
+738 IVDVFKQIVAALK

-757 KDVLKYIGV
+757 KDVLKYV
-766 GVWVAFGI
+766 GVAIWASLGL
-774 VLATVVDII
+774 VLAAVVDII

-795 GLQGL
+795 ALQGL
-800 YYAIKAAFQALSG
+800 YYAIKAAFQALHW

-824 SKEAFVDAGSAIKDA
+824 SKDAFVEAGSAIKDA

-860 AENTAKKTET
+860 AEKTAKKTET

-907 VDQYGN
+907 VDQYGK
-913 KLSEKTKSFLNAAK
+913 KLSEKTESFLNAAK
-927 DLYGQYQE
+927 DLYEQYQE
-935 SSKKSQDKYSAAMEK
+935 ATKKSQDKYSVAMEK
-950 AQDLEGDKRKKAIA
+950 AQSLEGDKRKKAIA
-964 DANATLVAEIDK
+964 DANKTLVDETTK
-976 NNGTLLTL
+976 NNSTLLTL
-984 QADYAKL
+984 QSDYSNMLKTNRWAD
-991 LKENKWVDGTEL
+991 GQEL
-1003 TAQQKKFLQQQTAD
+1003 TAQQKKFLQQQTTD
-1017 IQAELAKQNQLYVEG
+1017 IQTELAKQNQLYVEA
-1032 NLLKLSNGKT
+1032 NLLRLEQGKS
-1042 LNEKERST
+1042 LNEKERNT
-1050 SIEVQKSLYADRKKA
+1050 SLEVQKSLYEEKKKA
-1065 VETGEKELADLKKK
+1065 VETGEKSLADLKKK
-1079 KSDATTETEKA
+1079 KADASTETEKA

-1105 LAENLQKWASEMN
+1105 LSTNLKNWATEMN
-1118 TIIANGGTLNA
+1118 AIIANGGTLNA
-1129 ETFAK
+1129 ETFAS
-1134 GLSEMGNI
+1134 GLSQLGNI
-1142 SDEQLSAVWQDFVK
+1142 SDEQLSALWQNFV
-1156 VSGSIDNTLAG
+1156 STSTSIDNTLSG
-1167 LGAIMSQRGGEG
+1167 LAAIMGQRGGEG

-1213 MFQNGQSGKDQFIAA
+1213 MFQNGQSGKDQFITA

-1318 GNAFSAGS
+1318 GNAFSAGT

-1501 ADLTKQSKE
+1501 ADLKKQSKE

-1533 QSIQAEMQKRLKEIK
+1533 QSIQQEMQKRLKEIK

-1560 GVSKDII
+1560 GVSKDIV
-1567 SDILES
+1567 SDILDA

-1666 VAIEL
+1666 VAVEL

-1760 GAKPVILNLDGEV
+1760 GARPVILNLDGEV

>member
-16 KADKQLDAF
+16 KADKQLNAF

-62 VNAFKSMGSAGS
+62 VNAFKSMGSASS

-112 SITAI
+112 SITAV
-117 KELGT
+117 KNLGT

-149 VKVSINVIKSIPS
+149 VKISINVIKSIPS
-162 AIKSAGISIKSALVS
+162 AIKSAGSSIKSALVS

-183 SAAISFAQTTVKVI
+183 MAAISFAQTTVKVI
-197 RSIPSAAK
+197 KSIPGAAK
-205 TAAVAVKDSF
+205 TAATAVKNSF
-215 VVAYKAA
+215 VVAYKAV

-309 GSLIKS
+309 GSLIKT

-351 FSVLKLAAALG
+351 FSILRLAAALG

-533 GNTAKMAGLAKT
+533 GNTAKMSGLAKT

-574 PIIQALDVAKNT
+574 PIIQALDVAKNA

-597 EFQKKLSDMI
+597 EFQKKLSDLI

-612 LIPVMVKL
+612 FIPVLIEWAPLL
-620 APTILKVVSA
+620 AKVAAGFVA
-630 MLALQA
+630 FNII
-636 VSSVYVAFSNIGK
+636 SSVYSKIA
-649 MFVPLKNG
+649 G
-657 LFVIATGFMKLA
+657 LVG
-669 KTIRHPITAI
+669 AI
-679 KNLAFAIKYFIVT
+679 KGLASSGSLLSGVVNAVRGSFLALKVALGSAAAAFGVVLAVI
-692 SGAVIAIVGAVIAV
+692 GAVVAV

-725 SGMFDAV
+725 SGMWDAV

-757 KDVLKYIGV
+757 KDILKYVGV

-783 QVLARIVLVAIK
+783 QLLARIVLVAIK

-800 YYAIKAAFQALSG
+800 YYAIKAAFQALQG

-824 SKEAFVDAGSAIKDA
+824 SKDAFVDAGSAIKDA

-848 GTVEAFKQMGGE
+848 GTIESLKEMGGE
-860 AENTAKKTET
+860 AEKTGTKAET
-870 SGKKIKET
+870 SNKKIANS
-878 LKLVETTAKQTETT
+878 LKIVESTAKQTETT

-913 KLSEKTKSFLNAAK
+913 KLSEKTKSFLNSAK
-927 DLYGQYQE
+927 ELYSQYQE
-935 SSKKSQDKYSAAMEK
+935 STKKSQDAYTAAMEK
-950 AQDLEGDKRKKAIA
+950 AQTLEGDKRKKAIA

-991 LKENKWVDGTEL
+991 LKGNKWVDGTEL

-1213 MFQNGQSGKDQFIAA
+1213 MFQNGQSGKNQFITA

-1243 GVKLGASPLPGE
+1243 GVTLGASPLPGE

-1318 GNAFSAGS
+1318 GNAFSAGT

-1331 AKSGA
+1331 AKDGA

-1346 DFASGYAQGI
+1346 DFASGYKNGI
-1356 ASGGMMV
+1356 LGGIGAV
-1363 AGAASA
+1363 VSAAAS
-1369 LANKALAAVQKKQD
+1369 LAQKAIAAVQKKQN

-1390 SKKLGGDF
+1390 TAKLGGDF
-1398 GTGYSLGIA
+1398 GTGYSLGISS
-1407 DKNKAVTKAANNL
+1407 KTKAVTKAASNL

-1453 NKSVGQLKQAKALS
+1453 NKSRGQLKQAKALN
-1467 SIEGYIGQQTN
+1467 SIEGYIVQQTN
-1478 KLAATAKKRD
+1478 RLAATAKKRD

-1567 SDILES
+1567 NDILEA

-1603 NSASKSMGNTAAN
+1603 NSASKAMGNTAAN

-1639 LENTAKSIANTITNS
+1639 LEKTAKSIANTITNS

-1710 PAITLPKI
+1710 PTITLPKI

-1753 IKAIKES
+1753 IKALKQS
-1760 GAKPVILNLDGEV
+1760 GDRPIIFNVDGKDIADNTNNHLGSSAS
-1773 LANNSNNRIGSMT
+1773 LAFYGK
-1786 DLGLYGGGLL
+1786 GL

>member
-25 EKDLAKAGT
+25 EKDLEKAGT

-112 SITAI
+112 SITVI

-197 RSIPSAAK
+197 KSIPVAAK
-205 TAAVAVKDSF
+205 TAATAVKNSF
-215 VVAYKAA
+215 VVAYKAV

-351 FSVLKLAAALG
+351 FSILRLAAAFG

-402 TDLTAAIDGTPIA
+402 KDLTAAIDGTPIA

-431 KAANVKPVFT
+431 KAADVKPVFT

-512 ESTKAIAMLTK
+512 ESTRAIAMLTK

-566 NIAENLKG
+566 NIVENLKG
-574 PIIQALDVAKNT
+574 PIIQALDVAKNA

-597 EFQKKLSDMI
+597 EFQKKLSDLI

-612 LIPVMVKL
+612 FIPVLIEWAPVL
-620 APTILKVVSA
+620 AKVAAGFVA
-630 MLALQA
+630 FNII
-636 VSSVYVAFSNIGK
+636 SSVYSKVAGLVMAFRGLASSGTLLGGIVNTVKGS
-649 MFVPLKNG
+649 FLALKVALG
-657 LFVIATGFMKLA
+657 SAAAAFGVI
-669 KTIRHPITAI
+669 I
-679 KNLAFAIKYFIVT
+679 
-692 SGAVIAIVGAVIAV
+692 AVIGAVIAV
-706 LYGMYAAFKEN
+706 AYGMYVSFKEN

-725 SGMFDAV
+725 STMWDGV

-738 IVDVFKQIVSALK
+738 IVDVFKQIVAALK

-757 KDVLKYIGV
+757 KDVLKYV
-766 GVWVAFGI
+766 GVAIWASLGL
-774 VLATVVDII
+774 VLAAVVDII

-795 GLQGL
+795 ALQGL
-800 YYAIKAAFQALSG
+800 YYAIKAAFQALHW

-824 SKEAFVDAGSAIKDA
+824 SKDAFVEAGSAIKDA

-860 AENTAKKTET
+860 AEKTAKKTET

-907 VDQYGN
+907 VDQYGK
-913 KLSEKTKSFLNAAK
+913 KLSEKTESFLNAAK
-927 DLYGQYQE
+927 DLYEQYQE
-935 SSKKSQDKYSAAMEK
+935 ATIKSQDKYSVAMEK
-950 AQDLEGDKRKKAIA
+950 AQSLEGDKRKKAIA

-991 LKENKWVDGTEL
+991 LKGNKWVDGTEL

-1118 TIIANGGTLNA
+1118 AIIANGGTLNA

-1318 GNAFSAGS
+1318 GNAFSAGT

-1346 DFASGYAQGI
+1346 DFASGYVNGI
-1356 ASGGMMV
+1356 LSGMGAV
-1363 AGAASA
+1363 GEAAGS
-1369 LANKALAAVQKKQD
+1369 LANKALQAVKDAQKSK
-1383 SHSPSKE
+1383 SPSKKA
-1390 SKKLGGDF
+1390 KKLGGDF
-1398 GTGYSLGIA
+1398 GSGYSLGIA
-1407 DKNKAVTKAANNL
+1407 SKTKAVNKAASNL
-1420 VASAL
+1420 VAGAL

-1453 NKSVGQLKQAKALS
+1453 NKSAGQLKQAKALN

-1533 QSIQAEMQKRLKEIK
+1533 QSIQQEMQKRLKEIK

-1671 GKFFTGGLGNGVLAG
+1671 GKFFTDGLGNGVLAG

-1704 ASNMTV
+1704 ASNLTV

-1753 IKAIKES
+1753 IKAIQQS
-1760 GAKPVILNLDGEV
+1760 GDRPIIFNVDGKNLAEN
-1773 LANNSNNRIGSMT
+1773 ANNRIGTMGN
-1786 DLGLYGGGLL
+1786 LGLYGGGLL

>member
-81 NFMRELPSNVQAA
+81 NFMRELPANVQAA

-215 VVAYKAA
+215 VVAYKAV

-261 VASAAKTTG
+261 VASASKTTG

-351 FSVLKLAAALG
+351 FSILRLAAAFG

-479 RLVDAGVPAW
+479 RLVEAGVPAW

-574 PIIQALDVAKNT
+574 PIIQALDVAKNA

-597 EFQKKLSDMI
+597 EFQKKLSDLI

-612 LIPVMVKL
+612 FIPVLIEWAPVL
-620 APTILKVVSA
+620 AKVAAGFVA
-630 MLALQA
+630 FNII
-636 VSSVYVAFSNIGK
+636 SSVYSKVAGLVMAFRGLASSGTLLGGIVNTVKGS
-649 MFVPLKNG
+649 FLALKVALG
-657 LFVIATGFMKLA
+657 SAAAAFGVI
-669 KTIRHPITAI
+669 I
-679 KNLAFAIKYFIVT
+679 
-692 SGAVIAIVGAVIAV
+692 AVIGAVIAV
-706 LYGMYAAFKEN
+706 AYGMYVSFKEN

-725 SGMFDAV
+725 STMWDGV

-738 IVDVFKQIVSALK
+738 IVDVFKQIVAALK

-757 KDVLKYIGV
+757 KDVLKYV
-766 GVWVAFGI
+766 GVAIWASLGL
-774 VLATVVDII
+774 VLAAVVDII

-795 GLQGL
+795 ALQGL
-800 YYAIKAAFQALSG
+800 YYAIKAAFQALHW

-824 SKEAFVDAGSAIKDA
+824 SKDAFVEAGSAIKDA

-860 AENTAKKTET
+860 AEKTAKKTET

-907 VDQYGN
+907 VDQYGK
-913 KLSEKTKSFLNAAK
+913 KLSEKTESFLNAAK
-927 DLYGQYQE
+927 DLYEQYQE
-935 SSKKSQDKYSAAMEK
+935 ATKKSQDKYSVAMEK
-950 AQDLEGDKRKKAIA
+950 AQSLEGDKRKKAIA

-991 LKENKWVDGTEL
+991 LKGNKWVDGTEL

-1118 TIIANGGTLNA
+1118 AIIANGGTLNA

-1167 LGAIMSQRGGEG
+1167 LAAVMSKRGGEG

-1193 TAALNINNDV
+1193 TAALNINDDV

-1213 MFQNGQSGKDQFIAA
+1213 MFQNGQSGKDQFITA

-1296 NLFKMTGANNASGFN
+1296 NLFKMTGSNNASGFN
-1311 GGILDGK
+1311 SGILDGK
-1318 GNAFSAGS
+1318 GNAFSAGT

-1336 ASVDSSGVGS
+1336 GSVDSSGVGS
-1346 DFASGYAQGI
+1346 DFASGYVNGI
-1356 ASGGMMV
+1356 LSGMGAV
-1363 AGAASA
+1363 GEAAAS
-1369 LANKALAAVQKKQD
+1369 LASKALAAAQKKQD

-1453 NKSVGQLKQAKALS
+1453 NKSAGQLKQAKALN
-1467 SIEGYIGQQTN
+1467 SIEGYIAQQTN

-1525 SNVDPENP
+1525 SNVDAENP

-1671 GKFFTGGLGNGVLAG
+1671 GKFFTDGLGNGVLAG

-1704 ASNMTV
+1704 ASNLTV

>member
-1 MSDGSVVIEISLDDK
+1 MSDGSVVIEISLDNK

-34 NAGAA
+34 NAGTA

-62 VNAFKSMGSAGS
+62 VNVFKSMGNAGS

-81 NFMRELPSNVQAA
+81 NFIRELPSNVQAA
-94 LSKLASTVKTGF
+94 LSKLASTVKIGF

-112 SITAI
+112 SITAV
-117 KELGT
+117 KNLGT

-142 QSSIVSA
+142 QSSIASA
-149 VKVSINVIKSIPS
+149 VKVSINVIKSIPG

-197 RSIPSAAK
+197 KSIPGAAK
-205 TAAVAVKDSF
+205 TAATAVKNSF
-215 VVAYKAA
+215 VVAYKAV

-246 AALAVSS
+246 AALAISS

-351 FSVLKLAAALG
+351 FSILRLAAAFG

-574 PIIQALDVAKNT
+574 PIIQALDVAKNA

-597 EFQKKLSDMI
+597 EFQKKLSDLI

-612 LIPVMVKL
+612 FIPVLIEWAPVL
-620 APTILKVVSA
+620 AKVAAGFVA
-630 MLALQA
+630 FNII
-636 VSSVYVAFSNIGK
+636 SSVYSKVAGLVMAFRGLASSGTLLGGIVNTVKGAFVGLKAALGSASVAFG
-649 MFVPLKNG
+649 V
-657 LFVIATGFMKLA
+657 
-669 KTIRHPITAI
+669 ITA
-679 KNLAFAIKYFIVT
+679 
-692 SGAVIAIVGAVIAV
+692 VIGSVVAV
-706 LYGMYAAFKEN
+706 LYGMYTAFKEN
-717 TANIKGFL
+717 TAGIKGFL
-725 SGMFDAV
+725 SGMWDAV

-757 KDVLKYIGV
+757 KDILKYIGV

-800 YYAIKAAFQALSG
+800 YYAIKAAFQALHW

-824 SKEAFVDAGSAIKDA
+824 SKDAFVDAGSAIKDA

-860 AENTAKKTET
+860 AEKTAKKTET
-870 SGKKIKET
+870 SGKKIKDT

-892 VSKSNQAIDTMLSGG
+892 VSKSNQAIDMMLSGG
-907 VDQYGN
+907 VDQYGK
-913 KLSEKTKSFLNAAK
+913 KLNEKTKSFLNAAK
-927 DLYGQYQE
+927 DLYEQYQE
-935 SSKKSQDKYSAAMEK
+935 ATKKSQDKYSVAMEK
-950 AQDLEGDKRKKAIA
+950 AQSLEGDKRKKAIA
-964 DANATLVAEIDK
+964 DANKTLVDETTK
-976 NNGTLLTL
+976 NNSTLLTL
-984 QADYAKL
+984 QSDYSNMLKTNRWAD
-991 LKENKWVDGTEL
+991 GQEL
-1003 TAQQKKFLQQQTAD
+1003 TAQQKKFLQQQTTD
-1017 IQAELAKQNQLYVEG
+1017 IQTELAKQNQLYVEA
-1032 NLLKLSNGKT
+1032 NLLRLEQGKS
-1042 LNEKERST
+1042 LNEKERNT
-1050 SIEVQKSLYADRKKA
+1050 SLEVQKSLYEEKKKA
-1065 VETGEKELADLKKK
+1065 VETGEKSLADLKKK
-1079 KSDATTETEKA
+1079 KADASTETEKA

-1105 LAENLQKWASEMN
+1105 LSTNLKNWATEMN
-1118 TIIANGGTLNA
+1118 AIIANGGTLNA
-1129 ETFAK
+1129 ETFAS
-1134 GLSEMGNI
+1134 GLSQLGNI
-1142 SDEQLSAVWQDFVK
+1142 SDEQLSALWQNFV
-1156 VSGSIDNTLAG
+1156 STSTSIDNTLSG
-1167 LGAIMSQRGGEG
+1167 LAAIMGQRGGEG

-1213 MFQNGQSGKDQFIAA
+1213 MFQNGQSGKDQFITA

-1318 GNAFSAGS
+1318 GNAFSAGT

-1346 DFASGYAQGI
+1346 DFASGYVNGI
-1356 ASGGMMV
+1356 LSGMGAV
-1363 AGAASA
+1363 GEAAGS
-1369 LANKALAAVQKKQD
+1369 LANKALQAVKDAQKSK
-1383 SHSPSKE
+1383 SPSKKA
-1390 SKKLGGDF
+1390 KKLGGDF
-1398 GTGYSLGIA
+1398 GSGYSLGIA
-1407 DKNKAVTKAANNL
+1407 SKTKAVNKAASNL
-1420 VASAL
+1420 VAGAL

-1453 NKSVGQLKQAKALS
+1453 NKSSGQLKQAKALN
-1467 SIEGYIGQQTN
+1467 SIEGYIVQQTN
-1478 KLAATAKKRD
+1478 RLAATAKKRD

-1567 SDILES
+1567 NDILEA

-1616 AMYSAGINAAKGLI
+1616 AMYSAGINAARGLI

-1639 LENTAKSIANTITNS
+1639 LEKTAKSIANTITNS
-1654 VKKALRIHSPSR
+1654 VKKALKIHSPSR

-1704 ASNMTV
+1704 ASYMTV
-1710 PAITLPKI
+1710 PTINLPKI

-1733 TITVKTIIDNKTKES
+1733 TITVKTIINNKTKES

-1753 IKAIKES
+1753 IKAIQQS
-1760 GAKPVILNLDGEV
+1760 GDRPIIFNVDGKDI
-1773 LANNSNNRIGSMT
+1773 ADNTNNHIGSST
-1786 DLGLYGGGLL
+1786 SLAFYGKGL

>member
-16 KADKQLDAF
+16 KAGKQLDAF

-112 SITAI
+112 SITAV
-117 KELGT
+117 KNLGT

-149 VKVSINVIKSIPS
+149 VKISINVIKSIPS
-162 AIKSAGISIKSALVS
+162 AIKSAGSSIKSALVS

-183 SAAISFAQTTVKVI
+183 MAAISFAQTSVNVI
-197 RSIPSAAK
+197 KSIPGAAK
-205 TAAVAVKDSF
+205 TAAVAVKNSF
-215 VVAYKAA
+215 VVAYKAV

-261 VASAAKTTG
+261 VVSAAKTTG
-270 TTVKSA
+270 TTVKTA
-276 LKTGF
+276 LTTGF
-281 SAVKSG
+281 SAIKSG
-287 AKAAGQAG
+287 AKTAGQVG
-295 ISALKGLGNIAKST
+295 ISALKGLGNIAKNT
-309 GSLIKS
+309 GSLIKN
-315 GLVSGFNAAKA
+315 GLVSGFNAARS

-336 EALKNSVEKPAEQAR
+336 EALKNSVERPAEQAR
-351 FSVLKLAAALG
+351 FSILKLAAAFG

-402 TDLTAAIDGTPIA
+402 KDLTAAIDGTPIA

-566 NIAENLKG
+566 NIVENLKG
-574 PIIQALDVAKNT
+574 PIIQALDVAKNA

-597 EFQKKLSDMI
+597 EFQKKLSDLV

-612 LIPVMVKL
+612 FIPVLIEWAPLL
-620 APTILKVVSA
+620 AKVAAGFVAFNIL
-630 MLALQA
+630 
-636 VSSVYVAFSNIGK
+636 SSVYSKVAGLVMAFRGLASSGTLLGGIVNTVKGS
-649 MFVPLKNG
+649 FLALKVALG
-657 LFVIATGFMKLA
+657 SAAAAFGVI
-669 KTIRHPITAI
+669 I
-679 KNLAFAIKYFIVT
+679 
-692 SGAVIAIVGAVIAV
+692 AVIGAVIAV
-706 LYGMYAAFKEN
+706 AYGMYVSFKEN

-725 SGMFDAV
+725 STMWDGV

-738 IVDVFKQIVSALK
+738 IVDVFKQIVAALK

-757 KDVLKYIGV
+757 KDVLKYV
-766 GVWVAFGI
+766 GVAIWASLGL
-774 VLATVVDII
+774 VLAAVVDII

-795 GLQGL
+795 ALQGL
-800 YYAIKAAFQALSG
+800 YYAIKAAFQALHW

-824 SKEAFVDAGSAIKDA
+824 SKDAFVEAGSAIKDA

-860 AENTAKKTET
+860 AEKTAKKTET

-878 LKLVETTAKQTETT
+878 LKLVETTAKQTEIT

-913 KLSEKTKSFLNAAK
+913 KLSEKTESFLNAAK
-927 DLYGQYQE
+927 DLYEQYQE
-935 SSKKSQDKYSAAMEK
+935 ATKKSQDKYSVAMEK
-950 AQDLEGDKRKKAIA
+950 AQSLEGDKRKKAIA

-976 NNGTLLTL
+976 NNGTILTL

-991 LKENKWVDGTEL
+991 LKGNKWVDGTEL

-1118 TIIANGGTLNA
+1118 AIIANGGTLNA

-1167 LGAIMSQRGGEG
+1167 LAAVMSKRGGEG

-1296 NLFKMTGANNASGFN
+1296 NLFKMTGSNNASGFN

-1318 GNAFSAGS
+1318 GNAFSAGT

-1346 DFASGYAQGI
+1346 DFASGYVDGI
-1356 ASGGMMV
+1356 LSGMKKVGEA
-1363 AGAASA
+1363 AGS
-1369 LANKALAAVQKKQD
+1369 LANKALQAVKDAQKSK
-1383 SHSPSKE
+1383 SPSKKA
-1390 SKKLGGDF
+1390 KKLGRDF
-1398 GTGYSLGIA
+1398 GSGYSLGIA

-1420 VASAL
+1420 VAGAL
-1425 GTESQIKKLSST
+1425 GTEKQIKKLSTT

-1453 NKSVGQLKQAKALS
+1453 NKSAGQLKQAKALN

-1753 IKAIKES
+1753 IKAIQQS
-1760 GAKPVILNLDGEV
+1760 GDRPIIFNVDGKNLAEN
-1773 LANNSNNRIGSMT
+1773 ANNRIGTMGN
-1786 DLGLYGGGLL
+1786 LGLYGGGLL

>member
-1 MSDGSVVIEISLDDK
+1 
-16 KADKQLDAF
+16 
-25 EKDLAKAGT
+25 
-34 NAGAA
+34 
-39 LDKAYREAVSDIAS
+39 
-53 QSKRLKDTF
+53 
-62 VNAFKSMGSAGS
+62 
-74 NALKASL
+74 
-81 NFMRELPSNVQAA
+81 
-94 LSKLASTVKTGF
+94 
-106 VNAAKA
+106 
-112 SITAI
+112 
-117 KELGT
+117 
-122 SIKNT
+122 
-127 AVNIKNGFF
+127 
-136 SIAKTV
+136 
-142 QSSIVSA
+142 
-149 VKVSINVIKSIPS
+149 
-162 AIKSAGISIKSALVS
+162 
-177 SLQAAK
+177 
-183 SAAISFAQTTVKVI
+183 
-197 RSIPSAAK
+197 
-205 TAAVAVKDSF
+205 
-215 VVAYKAA
+215 
-222 VVAAYMSVKGTI
+222 
-234 SAVKAIPSATKS
+234 ATKS
-246 AALAVSS
+246 AALAISS

-261 VASAAKTTG
+261 VVSAAKTTG
-270 TTVKSA
+270 TTVKTA
-276 LKTGF
+276 LTTGF
-281 SAVKSG
+281 SAIKSG
-287 AKAAGQAG
+287 AKTAGQVG
-295 ISALKGLGNIAKST
+295 ISALKGLGNIAKNT
-309 GSLIKS
+309 GSLIKN
-315 GLVSGFNAAKA
+315 GLVSGFNAARS

-336 EALKNSVEKPAEQAR
+336 EALKNSVERPAEQAR
-351 FSVLKLAAALG
+351 FSILKLAAAFG

-402 TDLTAAIDGTPIA
+402 KDLTAAIDGTPIA

-574 PIIQALDVAKNT
+574 PIIQALDVAKNA
-586 FKQFAAVTASP
+586 FKQFASVTASP

-612 LIPVMVKL
+612 LIPVLIEL
-620 APTILKVVSA
+620 APILAKVA
-630 MLALQA
+630 AGFIA
-636 VSSVYVAFSNIGK
+636 FNIISSVYSKIAGLVGAIKGLASSGSLLGGIINTVRGSFLALKVALGSATAAFG
-649 MFVPLKNG
+649 
-657 LFVIATGFMKLA
+657 VIA
-669 KTIRHPITAI
+669 
-679 KNLAFAIKYFIVT
+679 
-692 SGAVIAIVGAVIAV
+692 AVIGAVIAV

-757 KDVLKYIGV
+757 KDILKYVGV

-795 GLQGL
+795 ALQGL
-800 YYAIKAAFQALSG
+800 YYALKAANQAAHW
-813 DLKGAKKSLEQ
+813 DLKGAKKSIEQ
-824 SKEAFVDAGSAIKDA
+824 SKDAFVDAGSAIKDA

-848 GTVEAFKQMGGE
+848 GTIESLKEMGGE
-860 AENTAKKTET
+860 AEKTGTKAET
-870 SGKKIKET
+870 SNKKISSS
-878 LKLVETTAKQTETT
+878 LKLVESTAKQTEAT

-913 KLSEKTKSFLNAAK
+913 KLNEKTKSFLNAAK
-927 DLYGQYQE
+927 ELYSNYQE
-935 SSKKSQDKYSAAMEK
+935 SAQKSQDKYTAAMEK
-950 AQDLEGDKRKKAIA
+950 AQSLEGEKRKKVIA

-991 LKENKWVDGTEL
+991 LKDNKWVDGTEL

-1032 NLLKLSNGKT
+1032 NLLKLANGKT
-1042 LNEKERST
+1042 LNEKERAT
-1050 SIEVQKSLYADRKKA
+1050 SIEVQKSLYGDRKKA
-1065 VETGEKELADLKKK
+1065 VETGEKELADLKRK

-1105 LAENLQKWASEMN
+1105 LAGNLQKWASEMN
-1118 TIIANGGTLNA
+1118 AIIANGGTLNA

-1142 SDEQLSAVWQDFVK
+1142 SDEQLGAVWQDFVK

-1167 LGAIMSQRGGEG
+1167 LAAVMSQRGGEG

-1193 TAALNINNDV
+1193 TAALKINDDV
-1203 MNTLSTLPNG
+1203 LNTISGLPNS
-1213 MFQNGQSGKDQFIAA
+1213 MFLNGQSGKDQFLLA

-1243 GVKLGASPLPGE
+1243 GVKMGADPLPGE
-1255 MNNIGKQGGNANAD
+1255 MEKNGKKSGDAQAKGV
-1269 GLKSTAEAN
+1269 KSTAEAN
-1278 KSAGAELK
+1278 KSAGKEIK
-1286 NNAKN
+1286 NNAKS

-1296 NLFKMTGANNASGFN
+1296 NLFKMTGSKNSSGFN
-1311 GGILDGK
+1311 NGILGGKDG
-1318 GNAFSAGS
+1318 AFSAGTS
-1326 GIGNS
+1326 VGGS

-1346 DFASGYAQGI
+1346 DFASGYVNGI
-1356 ASGGMMV
+1356 LSGMGTV
-1363 AGAASA
+1363 GEAAAS

-1383 SHSPSKE
+1383 SRSPSKK

-1398 GTGYSLGIA
+1398 GSGYSLGIA
-1407 DKNKAVTKAANNL
+1407 SKTKAVTKAASNL
-1420 VASAL
+1420 VAGAL
-1425 GTESQIKKLSST
+1425 GTEKQIKKLSST
-1437 LKDKISS
+1437 LKDKVSS

-1453 NKSVGQLKQAKALS
+1453 NKSRGQLKQAKALN
-1467 SIEGYIGQQTN
+1467 SIEGYIAQQTN
-1478 KLAATAKKRD
+1478 RLAATAKKRD

-1525 SNVDPENP
+1525 SNVDAENP
-1533 QSIQAEMQKRLKEIK
+1533 QSIQQEMQKRLKEIK

-1639 LENTAKSIANTITNS
+1639 LEKTAKSIANTITNS

-1666 VAIEL
+1666 VAVEL

-1686 AKGAVQSTNK
+1686 AKGAVKSTNK
-1696 MVDKVVNA
+1696 MVDSVVNA
-1704 ASNMTV
+1704 ASNLTA
-1710 PAITLPKI
+1710 PKITLPHV
-1718 SAEKALGLKSVDLNR
+1718 SAEKALGLKSSDLNR
-1733 TITVKTIIDNKTKES
+1733 TITVKAIVENES
-1748 SNADL
+1748 
-1753 IKAIKES
+1753 K
-1760 GAKPVILNLDGEV
+1760 
-1773 LANNSNNRIGSMT
+1773 NNSNS
-1786 DLGLYGGGLL
+1786 DLINAIEKSGGRPIILNVDGKVIADNTNNHLGNSTSLAFYGKGL

>member
-34 NAGAA
+34 NAGTA

-62 VNAFKSMGSAGS
+62 VNVFKSMGNAGS

-81 NFMRELPSNVQAA
+81 NFIRELPSNVQAA
-94 LSKLASTVKTGF
+94 LSKLASTVKIGF

-112 SITAI
+112 SITAV
-117 KELGT
+117 KNLGT

-142 QSSIVSA
+142 QSSIASA
-149 VKVSINVIKSIPS
+149 VKVSINVIKSIPG

-197 RSIPSAAK
+197 KSIPGAAK
-205 TAAVAVKDSF
+205 TAATAVKNSF
-215 VVAYKAA
+215 VVAYKAV

-246 AALAVSS
+246 AALAISS

-351 FSVLKLAAALG
+351 FSILRLAAAFG

-441 AIADAAYG
+441 AIADAASG

-574 PIIQALDVAKNT
+574 PIIQALDVAKNA

-597 EFQKKLSDMI
+597 EFQKKLSDLI

-612 LIPVMVKL
+612 FIPVLIEWAPVL
-620 APTILKVVSA
+620 AKVAAGFVA
-630 MLALQA
+630 FNII
-636 VSSVYVAFSNIGK
+636 SSVYSKVAGLVMAFRGLASSGTLLGGIVNTVKGAFVGLKAALGSASVAFG
-649 MFVPLKNG
+649 V
-657 LFVIATGFMKLA
+657 
-669 KTIRHPITAI
+669 ITA
-679 KNLAFAIKYFIVT
+679 
-692 SGAVIAIVGAVIAV
+692 VIGSVVAV
-706 LYGMYAAFKEN
+706 LYGMYTAFKEN
-717 TANIKGFL
+717 TAGIKGFL
-725 SGMFDAV
+725 SGMWDAV

-757 KDVLKYIGV
+757 KDILKYIGV

-800 YYAIKAAFQALSG
+800 YYAIKAAFQALHW

-824 SKEAFVDAGSAIKDA
+824 SKDAFVDAGSAIKDA

-860 AENTAKKTET
+860 AEKTAKKTET
-870 SGKKIKET
+870 SGKKIKDT

-892 VSKSNQAIDTMLSGG
+892 VSKSNQAIDMMLSGG
-907 VDQYGN
+907 VDQYGK
-913 KLSEKTKSFLNAAK
+913 KLNEKTKSFLNAAK
-927 DLYGQYQE
+927 DLYEQYQE
-935 SSKKSQDKYSAAMEK
+935 ATKKSQDKYSVAMEK
-950 AQDLEGDKRKKAIA
+950 AQSLEGDKRKKAIA
-964 DANATLVAEIDK
+964 DANKTLVDETTK
-976 NNGTLLTL
+976 NNSTLLTL
-984 QADYAKL
+984 QSDYSNMLKTNRWAD
-991 LKENKWVDGTEL
+991 GQEL
-1003 TAQQKKFLQQQTAD
+1003 TAQQKKFLQQQTTD
-1017 IQAELAKQNQLYVEG
+1017 IQTELAKQNQLYVEA
-1032 NLLKLSNGKT
+1032 NLLRLEQGKS
-1042 LNEKERST
+1042 LNEKERNT
-1050 SIEVQKSLYADRKKA
+1050 SLEVQKSLYEEKKKA
-1065 VETGEKELADLKKK
+1065 VETGEKSLADLKKK
-1079 KSDATTETEKA
+1079 KADASTETEKA

-1105 LAENLQKWASEMN
+1105 LSTNLKNWATEMN
-1118 TIIANGGTLNA
+1118 AIIANGGTLNA
-1129 ETFAK
+1129 ETFAS
-1134 GLSEMGNI
+1134 GLSQLGNI
-1142 SDEQLSAVWQDFVK
+1142 SDEQLSALWQNFV
-1156 VSGSIDNTLAG
+1156 STSTSIDNTLSG
-1167 LGAIMSQRGGEG
+1167 LAAIMGQRGGEG

-1213 MFQNGQSGKDQFIAA
+1213 MFQNGQSGKDQFITA

-1318 GNAFSAGS
+1318 GNAFSAGT

-1346 DFASGYAQGI
+1346 DFASGYVNGI
-1356 ASGGMMV
+1356 LSGMGAV
-1363 AGAASA
+1363 GEAAGS
-1369 LANKALAAVQKKQD
+1369 LANKALQAVKDAQKSK
-1383 SHSPSKE
+1383 SPSKKA
-1390 SKKLGGDF
+1390 KKLGGDF
-1398 GTGYSLGIA
+1398 GSGYSLGIA
-1407 DKNKAVTKAANNL
+1407 SKTKAVNKAASNL
-1420 VASAL
+1420 VAGAL

-1453 NKSVGQLKQAKALS
+1453 NKSSGQLKQAKALN
-1467 SIEGYIGQQTN
+1467 SIEGYIVQQTN
-1478 KLAATAKKRD
+1478 RLAATAKKRD

-1567 SDILES
+1567 NDILEA

-1616 AMYSAGINAAKGLI
+1616 AMYSAGINAARGLI

-1639 LENTAKSIANTITNS
+1639 LEKTAKSIANTITNS
-1654 VKKALRIHSPSR
+1654 VKKALKIHSPSR

-1704 ASNMTV
+1704 ASYMTV
-1710 PAITLPKI
+1710 PTINLPKI

-1733 TITVKTIIDNKTKES
+1733 TITVKTIINNKTKES

-1753 IKAIKES
+1753 IKAIQQS
-1760 GAKPVILNLDGEV
+1760 GDRPIIFNVDGKDI
-1773 LANNSNNRIGSMT
+1773 ADNTNNHIGSST
-1786 DLGLYGGGLL
+1786 SLAFYGKGL

>member
-142 QSSIVSA
+142 QSSFVSA
-149 VKVSINVIKSIPS
+149 VKVSINVIKSIPG

-197 RSIPSAAK
+197 KSIPGAAK
-205 TAAVAVKDSF
+205 TAATAVKNSF
-215 VVAYKAA
+215 VVAYKAV

-261 VASAAKTTG
+261 VSSAAKTTG

-351 FSVLKLAAALG
+351 FSILRLAAAFG

-512 ESTKAIAMLTK
+512 ESTRAIAMLTK

-566 NIAENLKG
+566 NIVENLKG
-574 PIIQALDVAKNT
+574 PIIQALDVAKNA

-597 EFQKKLSDMI
+597 EFQKKLSDLI

-612 LIPVMVKL
+612 FIPVLIEWAPLL
-620 APTILKVVSA
+620 AKVAAGFVAFNIL
-630 MLALQA
+630 
-636 VSSVYVAFSNIGK
+636 SSVYSKVAGLVMAFRGLASSGTLLGGIVNTVKGS
-649 MFVPLKNG
+649 FLALKVALG
-657 LFVIATGFMKLA
+657 SAAAAFGVI
-669 KTIRHPITAI
+669 I
-679 KNLAFAIKYFIVT
+679 
-692 SGAVIAIVGAVIAV
+692 AVIGAVIAV
-706 LYGMYAAFKEN
+706 AYGMYVSFKEN

-725 SGMFDAV
+725 STMWDGV

-738 IVDVFKQIVSALK
+738 IVDVFKQIVAALK

-757 KDVLKYIGV
+757 KDVLKYV
-766 GVWVAFGI
+766 GVAIWASLGL
-774 VLATVVDII
+774 VLAAVVDII

-795 GLQGL
+795 ALQGL
-800 YYAIKAAFQALSG
+800 YYAIKAAFQALHW

-824 SKEAFVDAGSAIKDA
+824 SKDAFVEAGSAIKDA

-860 AENTAKKTET
+860 AEKTAKKTET

-907 VDQYGN
+907 VDQYGK
-913 KLSEKTKSFLNAAK
+913 KLSEKTESFLNAAK
-927 DLYGQYQE
+927 DLYEQYQE
-935 SSKKSQDKYSAAMEK
+935 ATKKSQDKYSVAMEK
-950 AQDLEGDKRKKAIA
+950 AQSLEGDKRKKAIA
-964 DANATLVAEIDK
+964 DANATLVAEVDK

-991 LKENKWVDGTEL
+991 LKGNKWVDGTEL

-1090 NYQIQIDEQTKKNKT
+1090 NYQIQIDEQTKKNQT
-1105 LAENLQKWASEMN
+1105 LSTNLKNWASEMN
-1118 TIIANGGTLNA
+1118 SIIANGGTLNA

-1213 MFQNGQSGKDQFIAA
+1213 MFQNGQSGKDQFITA

-1296 NLFKMTGANNASGFN
+1296 NLFKMTGSNNASGFN
-1311 GGILDGK
+1311 SGILDGK
-1318 GNAFSAGS
+1318 GNAFSAGT

-1336 ASVDSSGVGS
+1336 GSVDSSGVGS
-1346 DFASGYAQGI
+1346 DFASGYVNGI
-1356 ASGGMMV
+1356 LSGMGAV
-1363 AGAASA
+1363 GEAAGS
-1369 LANKALAAVQKKQD
+1369 LANKALQAVKDAQKSK
-1383 SHSPSKE
+1383 SPSKKA
-1390 SKKLGGDF
+1390 KKLGGDF
-1398 GTGYSLGIA
+1398 GSGYSLGIA
-1407 DKNKAVTKAANNL
+1407 SKTKAVNKAASNL
-1420 VASAL
+1420 VAGAL

-1453 NKSVGQLKQAKALS
+1453 NKSSGQLKQAKALN
-1467 SIEGYIGQQTN
+1467 SIEGYIVQQTN
-1478 KLAATAKKRD
+1478 RLAATAKKRD

-1567 SDILES
+1567 NDILEA

-1639 LENTAKSIANTITNS
+1639 LEKTAKSIANTITNS
-1654 VKKALRIHSPSR
+1654 VKKALKIHSPSR

-1710 PAITLPKI
+1710 PTINLPKI

-1748 SNADL
+1748 SNTDL
-1753 IKAIKES
+1753 IKAIQQS
-1760 GAKPVILNLDGEV
+1760 GDRPIIFNVDGKDIADNTNNHLGSSTS
-1773 LANNSNNRIGSMT
+1773 LAFYGK
-1786 DLGLYGGGLL
+1786 GL

>member
-1 MSDGSVVIEISLDDK
+1 MSDGSVVIEISLDDT
-16 KADKQLDAF
+16 KADKQLDTF

-62 VNAFKSMGSAGS
+62 VNAFKSMGNAGS

-81 NFMRELPSNVQAA
+81 SFMRELPANVGSA

-112 SITAI
+112 SITAV
-117 KELGT
+117 KNLGT

-149 VKVSINVIKSIPS
+149 VKTSINVIKSIPG
-162 AIKSAGISIKSALVS
+162 AIKSAGSSIKSALVS
-177 SLQAAK
+177 SLHAAK
-183 SAAISFAQTTVKVI
+183 TAAISFAQTTVKVI
-197 RSIPSAAK
+197 KSIPGAAK
-205 TAAVAVKDSF
+205 TAATAVKNSF
-215 VVAYKAA
+215 VVAYKAV

-261 VASAAKTTG
+261 VVSAAKTTG
-270 TTVKSA
+270 TTVKTA
-276 LKTGF
+276 LTNGF
-281 SAVKSG
+281 SAIKSG
-287 AKAAGQAG
+287 AKTAGQVG
-295 ISALKGLGNIAKST
+295 ISALKGLGNAAKST
-309 GSLIKS
+309 GSLIKN

-351 FSVLKLAAALG
+351 FSILRLAAAFG

-402 TDLTAAIDGTPIA
+402 KDLTAAIDGTPIA

-431 KAANVKPVFT
+431 KAADVKPVFT

-489 QILANSTGKSVGE
+489 KILANSTGKSVGE

-512 ESTKAIAMLTK
+512 ESTRAIAMLTK

-566 NIAENLKG
+566 NIVENLKG
-574 PIIQALDVAKNT
+574 PIIQALDVAKNA

-597 EFQKKLSDMI
+597 EFQKKLSDLI

-612 LIPVMVKL
+612 FIPVLIEWAPVL
-620 APTILKVVSA
+620 AKVAAGFVA
-630 MLALQA
+630 FNII
-636 VSSVYVAFSNIGK
+636 SSVYSKVAGLVMAFRGLASSGTLLGGIVNTVKGS
-649 MFVPLKNG
+649 FLALKVALG
-657 LFVIATGFMKLA
+657 SAAAAFGVI
-669 KTIRHPITAI
+669 I
-679 KNLAFAIKYFIVT
+679 
-692 SGAVIAIVGAVIAV
+692 AVIGAVIAV
-706 LYGMYAAFKEN
+706 AYGMYVSFKEN

-725 SGMFDAV
+725 STMWDGV

-738 IVDVFKQIVSALK
+738 IVDVFKQIVAALK

-757 KDVLKYIGV
+757 KDVLKYV
-766 GVWVAFGI
+766 GVAIWASLGL
-774 VLATVVDII
+774 VLAAVVDII

-795 GLQGL
+795 ALQGL
-800 YYAIKAAFQALSG
+800 YYAIKAAFQALHW

-824 SKEAFVDAGSAIKDA
+824 SKDAFVEAGSAIKDA

-860 AENTAKKTET
+860 AEKTAKKTET

-907 VDQYGN
+907 VDQYGK
-913 KLSEKTKSFLNAAK
+913 KLSEKTESFLNAAK
-927 DLYGQYQE
+927 DLYEQYQE
-935 SSKKSQDKYSAAMEK
+935 ATIKSQDKYSVAMEK
-950 AQDLEGDKRKKAIA
+950 AQSLEGDKRKKAIA

-991 LKENKWVDGTEL
+991 LKGNKWVDGTEL

-1118 TIIANGGTLNA
+1118 AIIANGGTLNA

-1167 LGAIMSQRGGEG
+1167 LAAVMSKRGGEG

-1318 GNAFSAGS
+1318 GNAFSAGT

-1346 DFASGYAQGI
+1346 DFASGYVNGI
-1356 ASGGMMV
+1356 LSGMGAV
-1363 AGAASA
+1363 GEAAGS
-1369 LANKALAAVQKKQD
+1369 LANKALQAVKDAQKSK
-1383 SHSPSKE
+1383 SPSKKA
-1390 SKKLGGDF
+1390 KKLGGDF
-1398 GTGYSLGIA
+1398 GSGYSLGIA
-1407 DKNKAVTKAANNL
+1407 SKTKAVNKAASNL
-1420 VASAL
+1420 VAGAL

-1437 LKDKISS
+1437 LKDKIST

-1453 NKSVGQLKQAKALS
+1453 NKSRGQLKQAKALN
-1467 SIEGYIGQQTN
+1467 SIEGYIAQQTSR
-1478 KLAATAKKRD
+1478 LAATAKKRD

-1510 YAASITEKMQSYGSI
+1510 YAASISEKMRSYGSI

-1533 QSIQAEMQKRLKEIK
+1533 KSIQQEMQKRLKEIR

-1567 SDILES
+1567 NDILES

-1639 LENTAKSIANTITNS
+1639 LEKTAKSIASTITNS

-1671 GKFFTGGLGNGVLAG
+1671 GKYFTGGLGNGVLAG

-1710 PAITLPKI
+1710 PTINLPKI

-1753 IKAIKES
+1753 IKAIQQS
-1760 GAKPVILNLDGEV
+1760 GDRPIIFNVDGKDIADNTNNHLGSSTS
-1773 LANNSNNRIGSMT
+1773 LAFYGK
-1786 DLGLYGGGLL
+1786 GL

>member
-25 EKDLAKAGT
+25 EQDLAKAGT

-106 VNAAKA
+106 VNGAKA

-197 RSIPSAAK
+197 RSIPGAAK
-205 TAAVAVKDSF
+205 TAATAVKNSF
-215 VVAYKAA
+215 VVAYKAV

-402 TDLTAAIDGTPIA
+402 KDLTAAIDGTPIA

-431 KAANVKPVFT
+431 KAADVKPVFT

-512 ESTKAIAMLTK
+512 ESTRAIAMLTK

-566 NIAENLKG
+566 NIVENLKG
-574 PIIQALDVAKNT
+574 PIIQALDVAKNA

-597 EFQKKLSDMI
+597 EFQKKLSDLI

-612 LIPVMVKL
+612 FIPVLIEWAPLL
-620 APTILKVVSA
+620 AKVAAGFVAFNIL
-630 MLALQA
+630 
-636 VSSVYVAFSNIGK
+636 SSVYSKVAGLVMAFRGLASSGTLLGGIVNTVKGS
-649 MFVPLKNG
+649 FLALKVALG
-657 LFVIATGFMKLA
+657 SAAAAFGVI
-669 KTIRHPITAI
+669 I
-679 KNLAFAIKYFIVT
+679 
-692 SGAVIAIVGAVIAV
+692 AVIGAVIAV
-706 LYGMYAAFKEN
+706 AYGMYVSFKEN

-725 SGMFDAV
+725 STMWDGV

-738 IVDVFKQIVSALK
+738 IVDVFKQIVAALK

-757 KDVLKYIGV
+757 KDVLKYV
-766 GVWVAFGI
+766 GVAIWASLGL
-774 VLATVVDII
+774 VLAAVVDII

-795 GLQGL
+795 ALQGL
-800 YYAIKAAFQALSG
+800 YYAIKAAFKALHW

-824 SKEAFVDAGSAIKDA
+824 SKDAFVEAGSAIKDA

-860 AENTAKKTET
+860 AEKTAKKTET

-878 LKLVETTAKQTETT
+878 LKLVETTAKQTEIT

-913 KLSEKTKSFLNAAK
+913 KLSEKTESFLNAAK
-927 DLYGQYQE
+927 DLYEQYQE
-935 SSKKSQDKYSAAMEK
+935 ATKKSQDKYSVAMEK

-991 LKENKWVDGTEL
+991 LKGNKWVDGTEL

-1118 TIIANGGTLNA
+1118 AIIANGGTLSA

-1167 LGAIMSQRGGEG
+1167 LAAVMSQRGGEG

-1193 TAALNINNDV
+1193 TAALNINDDV

-1213 MFQNGQSGKDQFIAA
+1213 MFQNGQSGKDQFITA

-1296 NLFKMTGANNASGFN
+1296 NLFKMTGSNNASGFN
-1311 GGILDGK
+1311 SGILDGK
-1318 GNAFSAGS
+1318 GNAFSAGT

-1336 ASVDSSGVGS
+1336 GSVDSSGVGS
-1346 DFASGYAQGI
+1346 DFASGYVNGI
-1356 ASGGMMV
+1356 LSGMGAV
-1363 AGAASA
+1363 GEAAAS
-1369 LANKALAAVQKKQD
+1369 LASKALAAVQKKQD
-1383 SHSPSKE
+1383 SHSPAKK

-1398 GTGYSLGIA
+1398 GTGYSLGISE
-1407 DKNKAVTKAANNL
+1407 KNKAVTKAANNL

-1453 NKSVGQLKQAKALS
+1453 NKSVGQLKQAKALN

-1525 SNVDPENP
+1525 SNVDAENP

-1671 GKFFTGGLGNGVLAG
+1671 GKFFTDGLGNGVLAG

-1704 ASNMTV
+1704 ASNLTV

>member
-1 MSDGSVVIEISLDDK
+1 MSDGSVVIEISLDDT
-16 KADKQLDAF
+16 KADKQLDTF

-62 VNAFKSMGSAGS
+62 VNAFKSMGNAGS

-81 NFMRELPSNVQAA
+81 SFMRELPANVGSA

-112 SITAI
+112 SITAV
-117 KELGT
+117 KNLGT

-149 VKVSINVIKSIPS
+149 VKTSINVIKSIPG
-162 AIKSAGISIKSALVS
+162 AIKSAGSSIKSALVS
-177 SLQAAK
+177 SLHAAK
-183 SAAISFAQTTVKVI
+183 TAAISFAQTTVKVI
-197 RSIPSAAK
+197 KSIPGAAK
-205 TAAVAVKDSF
+205 TAATAVKNSF
-215 VVAYKAA
+215 VVAYKAV

-261 VASAAKTTG
+261 VVSAAKTTG
-270 TTVKSA
+270 TTVKTA
-276 LKTGF
+276 LTNGF
-281 SAVKSG
+281 SAIKSG
-287 AKAAGQAG
+287 AKTAGQVG
-295 ISALKGLGNIAKST
+295 ISALKGLGNAAKST
-309 GSLIKS
+309 GSLIKN
-315 GLVSGFNAAKA
+315 GLVSGFNAAKS

-351 FSVLKLAAALG
+351 FSILRLAAAFG

-431 KAANVKPVFT
+431 QAANVKPVFT

-473 YADDIN
+473 YSDDIN

-574 PIIQALDVAKNT
+574 PIIQALDVAKNA

-757 KDVLKYIGV
+757 KDILKYVGV

-795 GLQGL
+795 ALQGL
-800 YYAIKAAFQALSG
+800 YYALKAANQAAHW
-813 DLKGAKKSLEQ
+813 DLKGAKKSIEQ
-824 SKEAFVDAGSAIKDA
+824 SKDAFVDAGSAIKDA

-848 GTVEAFKQMGGE
+848 GTIESLKEMGGE
-860 AENTAKKTET
+860 AEKTGTKAET
-870 SGKKIKET
+870 SNKKISSS
-878 LKLVETTAKQTETT
+878 LKLVESTAKQTEAT

-913 KLSEKTKSFLNAAK
+913 KLNEKTKSFLNAAK
-927 DLYGQYQE
+927 ELYSNYQE
-935 SSKKSQDKYSAAMEK
+935 SAQKSQDKYTAAMEK
-950 AQDLEGDKRKKAIA
+950 AQSLEGEKRKKVIA

-991 LKENKWVDGTEL
+991 LKGNKWVDGTEL

-1032 NLLKLSNGKT
+1032 NLLKLANGKT
-1042 LNEKERST
+1042 LNEKERAT
-1050 SIEVQKSLYADRKKA
+1050 SIEVQKSLYGDRKKA
-1065 VETGEKELADLKKK
+1065 VETGEKELADLKRK

-1105 LAENLQKWASEMN
+1105 LAGNLQKWASEMN
-1118 TIIANGGTLNA
+1118 AIIANGGTLNA

-1142 SDEQLSAVWQDFVK
+1142 SDEQLGAVWQDFVK

-1167 LGAIMSQRGGEG
+1167 LAAVMSQRGGEG

-1193 TAALNINNDV
+1193 TAALKINDDV
-1203 MNTLSTLPNG
+1203 LNTISGLPNS
-1213 MFQNGQSGKDQFIAA
+1213 MFLNGQSGKDQFLLA

-1243 GVKLGASPLPGE
+1243 GVKMGADPLPGE
-1255 MNNIGKQGGNANAD
+1255 MEKNGKKSGDAQAKGV
-1269 GLKSTAEAN
+1269 KSTAEAN
-1278 KSAGAELK
+1278 KSAGKEIK
-1286 NNAKN
+1286 NNAKS

-1296 NLFKMTGANNASGFN
+1296 NLFKMTGSKNSSGFN
-1311 GGILDGK
+1311 NGILGGKDG
-1318 GNAFSAGS
+1318 AFSAGTS
-1326 GIGNS
+1326 VGGS

-1346 DFASGYAQGI
+1346 DFASGYVNGI
-1356 ASGGMMV
+1356 LSGMGAV
-1363 AGAASA
+1363 GEAAAS

-1383 SHSPSKE
+1383 SRSPSKK

-1398 GTGYSLGIA
+1398 GSGYSLGIA
-1407 DKNKAVTKAANNL
+1407 SKTKAVTKAASNL
-1420 VASAL
+1420 VAGAL
-1425 GTESQIKKLSST
+1425 GTEKQIKKLSST
-1437 LKDKISS
+1437 LKDKVSS

-1453 NKSVGQLKQAKALS
+1453 NKSRGQLKQAKALN
-1467 SIEGYIGQQTN
+1467 SIEGYIAQQTN
-1478 KLAATAKKRD
+1478 RLAATAKKRD

-1510 YAASITEKMQSYGSI
+1510 YAASISEKMRSYGSI

-1533 QSIQAEMQKRLKEIK
+1533 KSIQQEMQKRLKEIR

-1567 SDILES
+1567 NDILES

-1639 LENTAKSIANTITNS
+1639 LEKTAKSIASTITNS

-1671 GKFFTGGLGNGVLAG
+1671 GKYFTGGLGNGVLAG

-1710 PAITLPKI
+1710 PTINLPKI

-1753 IKAIKES
+1753 IKAIQQS
-1760 GAKPVILNLDGEV
+1760 GDRPIIFNVDGKDIADNTNNHLGSSTS
-1773 LANNSNNRIGSMT
+1773 LAFYGK
-1786 DLGLYGGGLL
+1786 GL

>member
-16 KADKQLDAF
+16 KAGKQLDAF

-112 SITAI
+112 SITAV
-117 KELGT
+117 KNLGT

-197 RSIPSAAK
+197 RSIPGAAK
-205 TAAVAVKDSF
+205 TAATAVKNSF
-215 VVAYKAA
+215 VVAYKAV

-351 FSVLKLAAALG
+351 FSILRLAAAFG

-574 PIIQALDVAKNT
+574 PIIQALDVAKNA

-597 EFQKKLSDMI
+597 EFQKKLSDLI

-612 LIPVMVKL
+612 FIPVLIEWAPLL
-620 APTILKVVSA
+620 AKVAAGFVAFNIL
-630 MLALQA
+630 
-636 VSSVYVAFSNIGK
+636 SSVYSKVAGLVMAFRGLASSGTLLGGIVNTVKGS
-649 MFVPLKNG
+649 FLALKVALG
-657 LFVIATGFMKLA
+657 SAAAAFGVI
-669 KTIRHPITAI
+669 I
-679 KNLAFAIKYFIVT
+679 
-692 SGAVIAIVGAVIAV
+692 AVIGAVIAV
-706 LYGMYAAFKEN
+706 AYGMYVLFKEN

-725 SGMFDAV
+725 STMWDGV

-738 IVDVFKQIVSALK
+738 IVDVFKQIVAALK

-757 KDVLKYIGV
+757 KDVLKYV
-766 GVWVAFGI
+766 GVAIWASLGL
-774 VLATVVDII
+774 VLAAVVDII

-795 GLQGL
+795 ALQGL
-800 YYAIKAAFQALSG
+800 YYAIKAAFQALHW

-824 SKEAFVDAGSAIKDA
+824 SKDAFVEAGSAIKDA

-870 SGKKIKET
+870 SGKKIKDT

-907 VDQYGN
+907 VDQYGK
-913 KLSEKTKSFLNAAK
+913 KLSEKTESFLNAAK
-927 DLYGQYQE
+927 DLYEQYQE
-935 SSKKSQDKYSAAMEK
+935 ATKKSQDKYSVAMEK
-950 AQDLEGDKRKKAIA
+950 AQSLEGDKRKKAIA

-976 NNGTLLTL
+976 NNGALLTL

-991 LKENKWVDGTEL
+991 LKGNKWVDGTEL

-1118 TIIANGGTLNA
+1118 AIIANGGTLNA

-1167 LGAIMSQRGGEG
+1167 LAAVMSQRGGEG

-1203 MNTLSTLPNG
+1203 LSTMSSLPNG
-1213 MFQNGQSGKDQFIAA
+1213 MFQNGQSGKDQFITA

-1243 GVKLGASPLPGE
+1243 GVKLGASPLPGD
-1255 MNNIGKQGGNANAD
+1255 MKNIGKQGGNANAD

-1296 NLFKMTGANNASGFN
+1296 NLFKMTGSNNASGFN
-1311 GGILDGK
+1311 SGILDGK
-1318 GNAFSAGS
+1318 GNAFSAGT

-1336 ASVDSSGVGS
+1336 GSVDSSGVGS
-1346 DFASGYAQGI
+1346 DFASGYVNGI
-1356 ASGGMMV
+1356 LSGMGAV
-1363 AGAASA
+1363 GEAAAS
-1369 LANKALAAVQKKQD
+1369 LASKALAAVQKKQD
-1383 SHSPSKE
+1383 SHSPAKK

-1398 GTGYSLGIA
+1398 GTGYSLGISE
-1407 DKNKAVTKAANNL
+1407 KNKAVTKAANNL

-1453 NKSVGQLKQAKALS
+1453 NKSTGQLKQAKALS

-1525 SNVDPENP
+1525 SNVDAENP
-1533 QSIQAEMQKRLKEIK
+1533 QSIQQEMQKRLKEIK

-1671 GKFFTGGLGNGVLAG
+1671 GKFFTDGLGNGVLAG

-1704 ASNMTV
+1704 ASNLTV

-1753 IKAIKES
+1753 IKAIQQS
-1760 GAKPVILNLDGEV
+1760 GDRPIIFNVDGKNLAEN
-1773 LANNSNNRIGSMT
+1773 ANNRIGTMGN
-1786 DLGLYGGGLL
+1786 LGLYGGGLL

>member
-1 MSDGSVVIEISLDDK
+1 MSDGSVVIEISLDDT
-16 KADKQLDAF
+16 KADKQLDTF

-62 VNAFKSMGSAGS
+62 VNAFKSMGNAGS

-81 NFMRELPSNVQAA
+81 SFMRELPANVGSA

-112 SITAI
+112 SITAV
-117 KELGT
+117 KNLGT

-149 VKVSINVIKSIPS
+149 VKTSINVIKSIPG
-162 AIKSAGISIKSALVS
+162 AIKSAGSSIKSALVS
-177 SLQAAK
+177 SLHAAK
-183 SAAISFAQTTVKVI
+183 TAAISFAQTTVKVI
-197 RSIPSAAK
+197 KSIPGAAK
-205 TAAVAVKDSF
+205 TAATAVKNSF
-215 VVAYKAA
+215 VVAYKAV

-261 VASAAKTTG
+261 VVSAAKTTG
-270 TTVKSA
+270 TTVKTA
-276 LKTGF
+276 LTNGF
-281 SAVKSG
+281 SAIKSG
-287 AKAAGQAG
+287 AKTAGQVG
-295 ISALKGLGNIAKST
+295 ISALKGLGNAAKST
-309 GSLIKS
+309 GSLIKN
-315 GLVSGFNAAKA
+315 GLVSGFNAAKS

-351 FSVLKLAAALG
+351 FSILRLAAAFG

-431 KAANVKPVFT
+431 QAANVKPVFT

-473 YADDIN
+473 YSDDIN

-574 PIIQALDVAKNT
+574 PIIQALDVAKNA
-586 FKQFAAVTASP
+586 FKQFASVTASP

-612 LIPVMVKL
+612 LIPVLIEL
-620 APTILKVVSA
+620 APILAKVA
-630 MLALQA
+630 AGFIA
-636 VSSVYVAFSNIGK
+636 FNIISSVYSKIAGLVGAIKGLASSGSLLGSIINTVRGSFLALKVALGSATAAFG
-649 MFVPLKNG
+649 
-657 LFVIATGFMKLA
+657 VIA
-669 KTIRHPITAI
+669 
-679 KNLAFAIKYFIVT
+679 
-692 SGAVIAIVGAVIAV
+692 AVIGAVIAV

-757 KDVLKYIGV
+757 KDILKYVGV

-795 GLQGL
+795 ALQGL
-800 YYAIKAAFQALSG
+800 YYALKAANQAAHW
-813 DLKGAKKSLEQ
+813 DLKGAKKSIEQ
-824 SKEAFVDAGSAIKDA
+824 SKDAFVDAGSAIKDA

-848 GTVEAFKQMGGE
+848 GTIESLKEMGGE
-860 AENTAKKTET
+860 AEKTGTKAET
-870 SGKKIKET
+870 SNKKISSS
-878 LKLVETTAKQTETT
+878 LKLVESTAKQTEAT

-913 KLSEKTKSFLNAAK
+913 KLNEKTKSFLNAAK
-927 DLYGQYQE
+927 ELYSNYQE
-935 SSKKSQDKYSAAMEK
+935 SAQKSQDKYTAAMEK
-950 AQDLEGDKRKKAIA
+950 AQSLEGEKRKKVIA

-991 LKENKWVDGTEL
+991 LKGNKWVDGTEL

-1032 NLLKLSNGKT
+1032 NLLKLANGKT
-1042 LNEKERST
+1042 LNEKERAT
-1050 SIEVQKSLYADRKKA
+1050 SIEVQKSLYGDRKKA
-1065 VETGEKELADLKKK
+1065 VETGEKELADLKRK

-1105 LAENLQKWASEMN
+1105 LAGNLQKWASEMN
-1118 TIIANGGTLNA
+1118 AIIANGGTLNA

-1142 SDEQLSAVWQDFVK
+1142 SDEQLGAVWQDFVK

-1167 LGAIMSQRGGEG
+1167 LAAVMSQRGGEG
-1179 VQAFVTALQSGDYT
+1179 VQAFVTALQIGDYT
-1193 TAALNINNDV
+1193 TAALKINDDV
-1203 MNTLSTLPNG
+1203 LNTISGLPNS
-1213 MFQNGQSGKDQFIAA
+1213 MFLNGQSGKDQFFLA

-1243 GVKLGASPLPGE
+1243 GVKMGADPLPGE
-1255 MNNIGKQGGNANAD
+1255 MEKNGKKSGDAQAKGV
-1269 GLKSTAEAN
+1269 KSTAEAN
-1278 KSAGAELK
+1278 KSAGKEIK
-1286 NNAKN
+1286 NNAKS

-1296 NLFKMTGANNASGFN
+1296 NLFKMTGSKNSSGFN
-1311 GGILDGK
+1311 NGILGGKDG
-1318 GNAFSAGS
+1318 AFSAGTS
-1326 GIGNS
+1326 VGGS

-1346 DFASGYAQGI
+1346 DFAAGFANGIRSG
-1356 ASGGMMV
+1356 
-1363 AGAASA
+1363 AGAVGEAAASIA
-1369 LANKALAAVQKKQD
+1369 AKALAAVQKKQD
-1383 SHSPSKE
+1383 SHSPSKK

-1398 GTGYSLGIA
+1398 GSGYSLGIA
-1407 DKNKAVTKAANNL
+1407 SKTKAVTKAASNL
-1420 VASAL
+1420 VAGAL
-1425 GTESQIKKLSST
+1425 GTEKQIKKLSST
-1437 LKDKISS
+1437 LKDKVSS

-1453 NKSVGQLKQAKALS
+1453 NKSRGQLKQAKALN
-1467 SIEGYIGQQTN
+1467 SIEGYIAQQTN

-1525 SNVDPENP
+1525 SNVDAENP
-1533 QSIQAEMQKRLKEIK
+1533 QSIQQEMQKRLKEIK

-1639 LENTAKSIANTITNS
+1639 LEKTAKSIANTITNS

-1666 VAIEL
+1666 VAVEL

-1686 AKGAVQSTNK
+1686 AKGAVKSTNK
-1696 MVDKVVNA
+1696 MVDSVVNA
-1704 ASNMTV
+1704 ASNLTA
-1710 PAITLPKI
+1710 PKITLPHV
-1718 SAEKALGLKSVDLNR
+1718 SAEKALGLKSSDLNR
-1733 TITVKTIIDNKTKES
+1733 TITVKAIVENES
-1748 SNADL
+1748 
-1753 IKAIKES
+1753 K
-1760 GAKPVILNLDGEV
+1760 
-1773 LANNSNNRIGSMT
+1773 NNSNS
-1786 DLGLYGGGLL
+1786 DLINAIEKSGGRPIILNVDGKVIADNTNNHLGNSTSLAFYGKGL

>member
-62 VNAFKSMGSAGS
+62 VNAFKSMGNAGS

-81 NFMRELPSNVQAA
+81 NFIRELPSNVQAA

-112 SITAI
+112 SITAV
-117 KELGT
+117 KNLGT

-177 SLQAAK
+177 SLQPAK

-197 RSIPSAAK
+197 KSIPGAAK
-205 TAAVAVKDSF
+205 TAATAVKNSF
-215 VVAYKAA
+215 VVAYKAV
-222 VVAAYMSVKGTI
+222 VVAAYMGVKGTI

-351 FSVLKLAAALG
+351 FSILRLAAAFG

-566 NIAENLKG
+566 NIVENLKG
-574 PIIQALDVAKNT
+574 PIIQALDVAKNA

-597 EFQKKLSDMI
+597 EFQKKLSDLI

-612 LIPVMVKL
+612 FIPVLIEWAPVL
-620 APTILKVVSA
+620 AKVAAGFVAFNIL
-630 MLALQA
+630 
-636 VSSVYVAFSNIGK
+636 SSVYSKVAGLVMAFRGLASSGTLLGGIVNTVKGS
-649 MFVPLKNG
+649 FLALKVALG
-657 LFVIATGFMKLA
+657 SAAAAFGVI
-669 KTIRHPITAI
+669 I
-679 KNLAFAIKYFIVT
+679 
-692 SGAVIAIVGAVIAV
+692 AVIGAVIAV
-706 LYGMYAAFKEN
+706 AYGMYVSFKEN

-725 SGMFDAV
+725 STMWDGV

-738 IVDVFKQIVSALK
+738 IVDVFKQIVAALK

-757 KDVLKYIGV
+757 KDVLKYV
-766 GVWVAFGI
+766 GVAIWASLGL
-774 VLATVVDII
+774 VLAAVVDII

-795 GLQGL
+795 ALQGL
-800 YYAIKAAFQALSG
+800 YYAIKSAFQALSG

-824 SKEAFVDAGSAIKDA
+824 SKDAFVEAGSAIKDA

-964 DANATLVAEIDK
+964 DANTTLVSEINK

-991 LKENKWVDGTEL
+991 LKGNKWVDGTEL

-1032 NLLKLSNGKT
+1032 NLLKLANGKT

-1079 KSDATTETEKA
+1079 KADASTETEKA

-1105 LAENLQKWASEMN
+1105 LAGNLQKWASEMN
-1118 TIIANGGTLNA
+1118 AIIANGGTLNA

-1167 LGAIMSQRGGEG
+1167 LAAVMSQRGGEG

-1203 MNTLSTLPNG
+1203 LSTISSLPNG
-1213 MFQNGQSGKDQFIAA
+1213 MFLNGENGKNQFLTA
-1228 IKSGDFQGAGKFLLD
+1228 IKSGDFQGAGKYLVD
-1243 GVKLGASPLPGE
+1243 GVKMGTDSIDSE
-1255 MNNIGKQGGNANAD
+1255 MKTKGQTGGQNFAD
-1269 GLKSTAEAN
+1269 GVKGKEGAA
-1278 KSAGAELK
+1278 KSAGSAVK
-1286 NNAKN
+1286 NKAKE
-1291 GAFDP
+1291 GATDP
-1296 NLFKMTGANNASGFN
+1296 NAFKAVGSKDSAGFN
-1311 GGILDGK
+1311 NGVMGGK
-1318 GNAFSAGS
+1318 GGAYSAGS
-1326 GIGNS
+1326 SVGNS

-1336 ASVDSSGVGS
+1336 GSVDSSGVGS
-1346 DFASGYAQGI
+1346 DFASGYVNGI
-1356 ASGGMMV
+1356 LSGMGAV
-1363 AGAASA
+1363 GEAAAS

-1383 SHSPSKE
+1383 SHSPAKK

-1398 GTGYSLGIA
+1398 GSGYSLGIA
-1407 DKNKAVTKAANNL
+1407 SKTKAVNKAASNL
-1420 VASAL
+1420 VAGAL

-1453 NKSVGQLKQAKALS
+1453 NKSRGQLKQAKALN
-1467 SIEGYIGQQTN
+1467 SIEGYIVQQTN
-1478 KLAATAKKRD
+1478 RLAATAKKRD

-1510 YAASITEKMQSYGSI
+1510 YAASITEKMKSYGSI

-1533 QSIQAEMQKRLKEIK
+1533 KSIQQEMQKRLKEIK

-1567 SDILES
+1567 NDILEA

-1630 NGLNSQKKQ
+1630 SGLNSQKKQ
-1639 LENTAKSIANTITNS
+1639 LEKTAKSIANTITNS
-1654 VKKALRIHSPSR
+1654 VKKALKIHSPSR

-1686 AKGAVQSTNK
+1686 ANGAVQSTNK

-1710 PAITLPKI
+1710 PTINLPKI

-1753 IKAIKES
+1753 IKAIQQS
-1760 GAKPVILNLDGEV
+1760 GDRPINFYVDGKD
-1773 LANNSNNRIGSMT
+1773 LADNTNNHLGSST
-1786 DLGLYGGGLL
+1786 SLAFYGKGL

>member
-1 MSDGSVVIEISLDDK
+1 MSDGSVVIEISLDNK

-62 VNAFKSMGSAGS
+62 VNVFKSMGNAGS

-81 NFMRELPSNVQAA
+81 NFIRELPSNVQAA

-112 SITAI
+112 SITAV
-117 KELGT
+117 KNLGT

-162 AIKSAGISIKSALVS
+162 AIKSAGSSIKSALVS

-183 SAAISFAQTTVKVI
+183 MAAISFAQTSVNVI
-197 RSIPSAAK
+197 KSIPGAAK

-215 VVAYKAA
+215 VVAYKAV

-351 FSVLKLAAALG
+351 FSVLRLAAAFG

-574 PIIQALDVAKNT
+574 PIIQALDVAKNA

-597 EFQKKLSDMI
+597 EFQKKLSDLI

-612 LIPVMVKL
+612 FIPVLIEWAPVL
-620 APTILKVVSA
+620 AKVAAGFVA
-630 MLALQA
+630 FNII
-636 VSSVYVAFSNIGK
+636 SSVYSKVAGLVMAFRGLASSGTLLGGIVNTVKGS
-649 MFVPLKNG
+649 FLALKVALG
-657 LFVIATGFMKLA
+657 SAAAAFGVI
-669 KTIRHPITAI
+669 I
-679 KNLAFAIKYFIVT
+679 
-692 SGAVIAIVGAVIAV
+692 AVIGAVIAV
-706 LYGMYAAFKEN
+706 AYGMYVSFKEN

-725 SGMFDAV
+725 STMWDGV

-738 IVDVFKQIVSALK
+738 IVDVFKQIVAALK

-757 KDVLKYIGV
+757 KDVLKYV
-766 GVWVAFGI
+766 GVAIWASLGL
-774 VLATVVDII
+774 VLAAVVDII

-795 GLQGL
+795 ALQGL
-800 YYAIKAAFQALSG
+800 YYAIKSAFQALSG

-824 SKEAFVDAGSAIKDA
+824 SKDAFVEAGSAIKDA

-870 SGKKIKET
+870 SGKKIKDT

-935 SSKKSQDKYSAAMEK
+935 SAKKSQDKYSAAMEK

-991 LKENKWVDGTEL
+991 LKGNKWVDGTEL

-1017 IQAELAKQNQLYVEG
+1017 IQAELAKQNQLYIEG

-1203 MNTLSTLPNG
+1203 LSTISSLPNG
-1213 MFQNGQSGKDQFIAA
+1213 MFLNGESGKNQFLTA
-1228 IKSGDFQGAGKFLLD
+1228 IKSGDFQGAGKYLVD
-1243 GVKLGASPLPGE
+1243 GVKMGTDSIDSE
-1255 MNNIGKQGGNANAD
+1255 MKTKGQTGGQNFAD
-1269 GLKSTAEAN
+1269 GVKGKEDAA
-1278 KSAGAELK
+1278 KSAGSAVK
-1286 NNAKN
+1286 NKAKE
-1291 GAFDP
+1291 GATDP
-1296 NLFKMTGANNASGFN
+1296 NAFKAVGSKDSAGFN
-1311 GGILDGK
+1311 NGVMGGK
-1318 GNAFSAGS
+1318 GGAYSAGS
-1326 GIGNS
+1326 NVGNS

-1346 DFASGYAQGI
+1346 DFSSGYVNGI
-1356 ASGGMMV
+1356 LSGMGAV
-1363 AGAASA
+1363 GEAAAS
-1369 LANKALAAVQKKQD
+1369 LASKALAAVQKKQD
-1383 SHSPSKE
+1383 SHSPAKK

-1398 GTGYSLGIA
+1398 GSGYSLGIA
-1407 DKNKAVTKAANNL
+1407 SKTKAVNKAASNL
-1420 VASAL
+1420 VAGAL

-1453 NKSVGQLKQAKALS
+1453 NKSRGQLKQAKALN
-1467 SIEGYIGQQTN
+1467 SIEGYIVQQTN
-1478 KLAATAKKRD
+1478 RLAATAKKRD

-1510 YAASITEKMQSYGSI
+1510 YAASITEKMKSYGSI

-1533 QSIQAEMQKRLKEIK
+1533 KSIQAEMQKRLKEIK

-1567 SDILES
+1567 NNILES

-1603 NSASKSMGNTAAN
+1603 NSASKAMGNTAAN

-1639 LENTAKSIANTITNS
+1639 LEKTAKSIANTITNS
-1654 VKKALRIHSPSR
+1654 VKKALKIHSPSR

-1710 PAITLPKI
+1710 PTINLPKI

-1753 IKAIKES
+1753 IKAIQES
-1760 GAKPVILNLDGEV
+1760 GDRPINFYVDGKDI
-1773 LANNSNNRIGSMT
+1773 ADNTNNHLGSST
-1786 DLGLYGGGLL
+1786 SLSFYGKGL

>member
-197 RSIPSAAK
+197 KSIPGAAK
-205 TAAVAVKDSF
+205 TAATAVKNSF
-215 VVAYKAA
+215 VVAYKAV

-523 GIEEGTTGMA
+523 GIEEGTSGMA

-574 PIIQALDVAKNT
+574 PIIQALDVAKNA

-597 EFQKKLSDMI
+597 EFQKKLSDLI

-612 LIPVMVKL
+612 FIPVLIEWAPLL
-620 APTILKVVSA
+620 AKVAAGFVAFNIL
-630 MLALQA
+630 
-636 VSSVYVAFSNIGK
+636 SSVYSKVAGLVMAFRGLASSGTLLGGIVNTVKGS
-649 MFVPLKNG
+649 FLALKVALG
-657 LFVIATGFMKLA
+657 SAAAAFGVI
-669 KTIRHPITAI
+669 I
-679 KNLAFAIKYFIVT
+679 
-692 SGAVIAIVGAVIAV
+692 AVIGAVIAV
-706 LYGMYAAFKEN
+706 AYGMYVSFKEN

-725 SGMFDAV
+725 STMWDGV

-738 IVDVFKQIVSALK
+738 IVDVFKQIVAALK

-757 KDVLKYIGV
+757 KDVLKYV
-766 GVWVAFGI
+766 GVAIWASLGL
-774 VLATVVDII
+774 VLAAVVDII

-795 GLQGL
+795 ALQGL
-800 YYAIKAAFQALSG
+800 YYAIKSAFQALSG

-824 SKEAFVDAGSAIKDA
+824 SKDAFVEAGSAIKDA

-984 QADYAKL
+984 QEDYAKL
-991 LKENKWVDGTEL
+991 LKGNKWVDGTEL

-1356 ASGGMMV
+1356 ASGGVMV

-1453 NKSVGQLKQAKALS
+1453 NKSAGQLKQAKALN

-1525 SNVDPENP
+1525 SNVDAENP

>member
-81 NFMRELPSNVQAA
+81 NFMRELPANVQAA

-112 SITAI
+112 SITAV
-117 KELGT
+117 KNLGT

-149 VKVSINVIKSIPS
+149 VKISINVIKSIPG
-162 AIKSAGISIKSALVS
+162 AIKSAGITIKSALVS

-197 RSIPSAAK
+197 KSIPGAAK
-205 TAAVAVKDSF
+205 TAATAVKNSF
-215 VVAYKAA
+215 VVAYKAV

-351 FSVLKLAAALG
+351 FSVLRLAAAFG

-473 YADDIN
+473 YSDDIN

-574 PIIQALDVAKNT
+574 PIIQALDVAKNA

-597 EFQKKLSDMI
+597 EFQKKLSDLI

-612 LIPVMVKL
+612 FIPVLIEWAPVL
-620 APTILKVVSA
+620 AKVAAGFVA
-630 MLALQA
+630 FNII
-636 VSSVYVAFSNIGK
+636 SSVYSKVAGLVMAFRGLASSGTLLGGIVNTVKGAFVGLKAALGSASVAFG
-649 MFVPLKNG
+649 V
-657 LFVIATGFMKLA
+657 
-669 KTIRHPITAI
+669 ITA
-679 KNLAFAIKYFIVT
+679 
-692 SGAVIAIVGAVIAV
+692 VIGTVVAV
-706 LYGMYAAFKEN
+706 LYGMYTAFKEN
-717 TANIKGFL
+717 TAGIKGFL
-725 SGMFDAV
+725 SGMWDAV

-757 KDVLKYIGV
+757 KDILKYIGV

-800 YYAIKAAFQALSG
+800 YYAIKAAFQALQG

-824 SKEAFVDAGSAIKDA
+824 SKDAFVDAGSAIKDA

-848 GTVEAFKQMGGE
+848 GTIESLKEMGGE
-860 AENTAKKTET
+860 AEKTGTKAET
-870 SGKKIKET
+870 SNKKIASS
-878 LKLVETTAKQTETT
+878 LKVVETTAKQTEAT
-892 VSKSNQAIDTMLSGG
+892 VSKSNQAIDTILSGG

-913 KLSEKTKSFLNAAK
+913 KLSEKTKSFLYSAK
-927 DLYGQYQE
+927 ELYSQYQE
-935 SSKKSQDKYSAAMEK
+935 SAKKSQDAYTAAMEK
-950 AQDLEGDKRKKAIA
+950 AQTLEGDKRKKAIA
-964 DANATLVAEIDK
+964 DANTALVSEINK

-991 LKENKWVDGTEL
+991 LKGNKWVDGTEL

-1032 NLLKLSNGKT
+1032 NLLKLANGKT

-1050 SIEVQKSLYADRKKA
+1050 SIEVQKSLYSDRKKA

-1079 KSDATTETEKA
+1079 KSDASTETEKA
-1090 NYQIQIDEQTKKNKT
+1090 NYQIQIDEQTKKNKALST
-1105 LAENLQKWASEMN
+1105 NLQNWATEMN
-1118 TIIANGGTLNA
+1118 SIIANGGTLNA
-1129 ETFAK
+1129 QTFAT
-1134 GLSEMGNI
+1134 GLSQLGNI
-1142 SDEQLSAVWQDFVK
+1142 SDEQLSALWQNFV
-1156 VSGSIDNTLAG
+1156 STSTSIDNTLAG
-1167 LGAIMSQRGGEG
+1167 LAGIMGQRGGQG

-1203 MNTLSTLPNG
+1203 LSTISSLPNG
-1213 MFQNGQSGKDQFIAA
+1213 MFLNGESGKNQFLTA
-1228 IKSGDFQGAGKFLLD
+1228 IKSGDFQGAGKYLVD
-1243 GVKLGASPLPGE
+1243 GVKMGTDSIDSE
-1255 MNNIGKQGGNANAD
+1255 MKTKGQTGGQNFAD
-1269 GLKSTAEAN
+1269 GVKGKEGAA
-1278 KSAGAELK
+1278 KSAGSAVK
-1286 NNAKN
+1286 NKAKE
-1291 GAFDP
+1291 GATDP
-1296 NLFKMTGANNASGFN
+1296 NAFKAVGSKDSAGFN
-1311 GGILDGK
+1311 NGVMGGK
-1318 GNAFSAGS
+1318 GGAYSAGS
-1326 GIGNS
+1326 SVGNS

-1336 ASVDSSGVGS
+1336 GSVDSSGVGS
-1346 DFASGYAQGI
+1346 DFASGYVNGI
-1356 ASGGMMV
+1356 LSGMGAV
-1363 AGAASA
+1363 GEAAGS
-1369 LANKALAAVQKKQD
+1369 LANKALQAVKDAQKSK
-1383 SHSPSKE
+1383 SPSKKA
-1390 SKKLGGDF
+1390 KKLGGDF
-1398 GTGYSLGIA
+1398 GSGYSLGIA
-1407 DKNKAVTKAANNL
+1407 SKTKAVNKAASNL
-1420 VASAL
+1420 VAGAL

-1453 NKSVGQLKQAKALS
+1453 NKSAGQLKQAKALN
-1467 SIEGYIGQQTN
+1467 SIEDYIAQQTN

-1510 YAASITEKMQSYGSI
+1510 YATSITEKMKSYGSI

-1533 QSIQAEMQKRLKEIK
+1533 KSIQQEMQKRLKEIK

-1567 SDILES
+1567 NDILEA
-1573 GVENGSSYA
+1573 GVENSSSYA

-1630 NGLNSQKKQ
+1630 SGLNSQKKQ
-1639 LENTAKSIANTITNS
+1639 LEKTAKSIANTITNS
-1654 VKKALRIHSPSR
+1654 VKKALKIHSPSR

-1686 AKGAVQSTNK
+1686 ANGAVQSTNK

-1710 PAITLPKI
+1710 PTINLPKI

-1753 IKAIKES
+1753 IKAIQQS
-1760 GAKPVILNLDGEV
+1760 GDRPINFYVDGKDIADNTNNHLGSSTS
-1773 LANNSNNRIGSMT
+1773 LAFYGK
-1786 DLGLYGGGLL
+1786 GL

>member
-62 VNAFKSMGSAGS
+62 VNAFKSMGNAGS

-81 NFMRELPSNVQAA
+81 NFIRELPSNVQAA

-112 SITAI
+112 SITAV
-117 KELGT
+117 KNLGT

-149 VKVSINVIKSIPS
+149 VKISINVIKSIPG

-197 RSIPSAAK
+197 KSIPGAAK
-205 TAAVAVKDSF
+205 TAATAVKNSF
-215 VVAYKAA
+215 VVAYKAV

-351 FSVLKLAAALG
+351 FSILRLAAAFG

-512 ESTKAIAMLTK
+512 ESTRAIAMLTK

-574 PIIQALDVAKNT
+574 PIIQALDVAKNA

-597 EFQKKLSDMI
+597 EFQKKLSDLI

-612 LIPVMVKL
+612 FIPVLIEWAPVL
-620 APTILKVVSA
+620 AKVAAGFVA
-630 MLALQA
+630 FNII
-636 VSSVYVAFSNIGK
+636 SSVYSKVAGLVMAFRGLASSGTLLGGIVNTVKGAFVGLKAALGSASVAFG
-649 MFVPLKNG
+649 V
-657 LFVIATGFMKLA
+657 
-669 KTIRHPITAI
+669 ITA
-679 KNLAFAIKYFIVT
+679 
-692 SGAVIAIVGAVIAV
+692 VIGSVVAV
-706 LYGMYAAFKEN
+706 LYGMYTAFKEN
-717 TANIKGFL
+717 TAGIKGFL
-725 SGMFDAV
+725 SGIWDAV

-757 KDVLKYIGV
+757 KDILKYIGV

-800 YYAIKAAFQALSG
+800 YYAIKAAFQALQG

-824 SKEAFVDAGSAIKDA
+824 SKDAFVDAGSAIKDA

-848 GTVEAFKQMGGE
+848 GTIESLKEMGGE
-860 AENTAKKTET
+860 AEKTGAKAET
-870 SGKKIKET
+870 SNKKIANS
-878 LKLVETTAKQTETT
+878 LKIVESTAKQTETT

-913 KLSEKTKSFLNAAK
+913 KLSEKTKSFLNSAK
-927 DLYGQYQE
+927 ELYSQYQE
-935 SSKKSQDKYSAAMEK
+935 SAKKSQDAYSATMEK

-964 DANATLVAEIDK
+964 DANKTLVDETTK
-976 NNGTLLTL
+976 NNSTLLTL
-984 QADYAKL
+984 QSDYSNMLKTNRWAD
-991 LKENKWVDGTEL
+991 GQEL
-1003 TAQQKKFLQQQTAD
+1003 TAQQKKFLQQQTTD
-1017 IQAELAKQNQLYVEG
+1017 IQTELAKQNQLYVEA
-1032 NLLKLSNGKT
+1032 NLLRLEQGKS
-1042 LNEKERST
+1042 LNEKERNT
-1050 SIEVQKSLYADRKKA
+1050 SLEVQKSLYEEKKKA
-1065 VETGEKELADLKKK
+1065 VETGEKSLADLKKK
-1079 KSDATTETEKA
+1079 KADASTETEKA
-1090 NYQIQIDEQTKKNKT
+1090 NYQIQIDEQTKKNQT
-1105 LAENLQKWASEMN
+1105 LSTNLKNWASEMN
-1118 TIIANGGTLNA
+1118 SIIANGGTLNA
-1129 ETFAK
+1129 QTFAN
-1134 GLSEMGNI
+1134 GLSQLGNI
-1142 SDEQLSAVWQDFVK
+1142 SDEQLSALWQNFV
-1156 VSGSIDNTLAG
+1156 STSTSIDNTLAG
-1167 LGAIMSQRGGEG
+1167 LAGIMGQRGGEG

-1203 MNTLSTLPNG
+1203 LSTISSLPNG
-1213 MFQNGQSGKDQFIAA
+1213 MFLNGENGKNQFLTA
-1228 IKSGDFQGAGKFLLD
+1228 IKSGDFQGAGKYLVD
-1243 GVKLGASPLPGE
+1243 GVKMGTDSIDSE
-1255 MNNIGKQGGNANAD
+1255 MKTKGQTGGQNFAD
-1269 GLKSTAEAN
+1269 GVKGKEGAA
-1278 KSAGAELK
+1278 KSAGSAVK
-1286 NNAKN
+1286 NKAKE
-1291 GAFDP
+1291 GATDP
-1296 NLFKMTGANNASGFN
+1296 NAFKAVGSKDSAGFN
-1311 GGILDGK
+1311 NGVMGGK
-1318 GNAFSAGS
+1318 GGAYSAGS
-1326 GIGNS
+1326 SVGNS

-1336 ASVDSSGVGS
+1336 GSVDSSGVGS
-1346 DFASGYAQGI
+1346 DFASGYVNGI
-1356 ASGGMMV
+1356 LSGMGAV
-1363 AGAASA
+1363 GRAAAS

-1383 SHSPSKE
+1383 SHSPAKK

-1398 GTGYSLGIA
+1398 GSGYSLGIA
-1407 DKNKAVTKAANNL
+1407 SKTKAVNKAASNL
-1420 VASAL
+1420 VAGAL

-1453 NKSVGQLKQAKALS
+1453 NKSSGQLKQAKALN
-1467 SIEGYIGQQTN
+1467 SIEGYIVQQTN
-1478 KLAATAKKRD
+1478 RLAATAKKRD
-1488 KVVAQLKAANTKM
+1488 KVVTQLKAANTKM

-1567 SDILES
+1567 NDILES

-1603 NSASKSMGNTAAN
+1603 NSASKAMGNTAAN

-1639 LENTAKSIANTITNS
+1639 LEKTAKSIANTITNS
-1654 VKKALRIHSPSR
+1654 VKKALKIHSPSR

-1710 PAITLPKI
+1710 PTINLPKI

-1753 IKAIKES
+1753 IKAIQQS
-1760 GAKPVILNLDGEV
+1760 GDRPINFYVDGKDIADNTNNHLGSSIS
-1773 LANNSNNRIGSMT
+1773 LAFYGK
-1786 DLGLYGGGLL
+1786 GL

>member
-25 EKDLAKAGT
+25 EKDLAKAGA

-81 NFMRELPSNVQAA
+81 NFMRELPANVQAA

-197 RSIPSAAK
+197 KGIPGAAK
-205 TAAVAVKDSF
+205 TAATAVKNSF
-215 VVAYKAA
+215 VVAYKAV

-309 GSLIKS
+309 GASIKN
-315 GLVSGFNAAKA
+315 GLVTGFNAAKA

-523 GIEEGTTGMA
+523 GIEEGTSGMA

-574 PIIQALDVAKNT
+574 PIIQALDVAKNA

-597 EFQKKLSDMI
+597 EFQKKLSDLI

-612 LIPVMVKL
+612 FIPVLIEWAPLL
-620 APTILKVVSA
+620 AKVAAGFVAFNIL
-630 MLALQA
+630 
-636 VSSVYVAFSNIGK
+636 SSVYSKVAGLVMAFRGLASSGTLLGGIVNTVKGS
-649 MFVPLKNG
+649 FLALKVALG
-657 LFVIATGFMKLA
+657 SAAAAFGVI
-669 KTIRHPITAI
+669 I
-679 KNLAFAIKYFIVT
+679 
-692 SGAVIAIVGAVIAV
+692 AVIGAVIAV
-706 LYGMYAAFKEN
+706 AYGMYVSFKEN

-725 SGMFDAV
+725 STMWDGV

-738 IVDVFKQIVSALK
+738 IVDVFKQIVAALK

-757 KDVLKYIGV
+757 KDVLKYV
-766 GVWVAFGI
+766 GVAIWASLGL
-774 VLATVVDII
+774 VLAAVVDVI

-795 GLQGL
+795 ALQGL
-800 YYAIKAAFQALSG
+800 YYAIKAAFQALDG

-824 SKEAFVDAGSAIKDA
+824 SKDAFVDAGSAIKDA

-860 AENTAKKTET
+860 AEKTAKKTET
-870 SGKKIKET
+870 SGKKIKDT
-878 LKLVETTAKQTETT
+878 LKLVESTAKQTETT
-892 VSKSNQAIDTMLSGG
+892 VSKSNQAIDTMLNGG

-935 SSKKSQDKYSAAMEK
+935 SAKKSQDKYSAAMEK

-991 LKENKWVDGTEL
+991 LKGNKWVDGTEL

-1318 GNAFSAGS
+1318 GNAFSAGT

-1453 NKSVGQLKQAKALS
+1453 NKSAGQLKQAKALS
-1467 SIEGYIGQQTN
+1467 SIEGYIAQQTN

-1639 LENTAKSIANTITNS
+1639 LEKTAKSIANTITNS

-1710 PAITLPKI
+1710 PTITLPKI

-1733 TITVKTIIDNKTKES
+1733 TITVKTIIDNKSKES

-1753 IKAIKES
+1753 IKAIHQS
-1760 GAKPVILNLDGEV
+1760 GDRPIIFNVDGKDIADNTNNHLGSSAS
-1773 LANNSNNRIGSMT
+1773 LAFYGK
-1786 DLGLYGGGLL
+1786 GL